1 MVKKSLY
8 LCILLAL
15 GLLWAIPSSAQEA
28 QLTTVSFPK
37 AAAFTSL
44 SDNGL
49 WATAAGVNDDDQ
61 SKYAYPYLINVETG
75 ALTELWVDADLMMS
89 LEATDVTNDGKIIV
103 GTYDSKP
110 AYYDMNQGK
119 WITLQSENPGKATSV
134 TPDGK
139 YISGWSDSGSFSGD
153 AYVET
158 PLLWEK
164 QSDGTYRAI
173 DVYAELPNFPK
184 KTKLGTNTQQVRI
197 DNISP
202 DGNILSG
209 IINFVTPAT
218 VCYYVYNKTTQE
230 CKYVDN
236 ALGDVPA
243 ETFVDESTMSNNG
256 KYLTG
261 IVQVAGGSYISSY
274 LYNTS
279 DNSCILYNTES
290 EEQDRAGSAVSN
302 TGVVFG
308 CSPAV
313 NPVRS
318 AYVRVGNLWYGIDEI
333 LSGRYDMNFYER
345 TGYDFTG
352 TIQEVS
358 DDEKTM
364 IGMSETKTKGYII
377 RLPETISEAASSV
390 NPLKYYV
397 ASPVAGSKFAKFSQ
411 MKLAFSKT
419 VGVTSGVVAQ
429 FVDGS
434 GKKLRDYKITAQ
446 SGDKIFT
453 IGGFPQALNAGEEYT
468 MKIPAGAFY
477 LMGDNSI
484 KSEEI
489 TVKYIGRAEAPAAVQ
504 QVSPADQANVS
515 EISSEHPVQI
525 LFDLSIAISEG
536 NKDEGTKPEAKLYKE
551 GQTSPICDLNFV
563 QGSESTVLLYPS
575 LKRYLEKGEKYKV
588 VVSAG
593 SVTDIMGF
601 CPNNEITIN
610 YTGAY
615 EPEISSDGSLFSDD
629 FNDPSNSMVK
639 YLLYEGDHNKPS
651 SAMQDLGFDADNSPW
666 LFVIRESESSS
677 DYCAASTSIYNPT
690 GKSDDWMS
698 IPRLSIKNADYY
710 LSFDVQSYYKSK
722 ADRLKVLVLE
732 DDAVYSNFTKE
743 LYDKF
748 KANGKVLYDE
758 QLTPGESEE
767 DLTGDWTHVE
777 KSLAEYAGKNI
788 YIAFVNENENQSMI
802 FLDNLKVYYKGDF
815 NFATNVESTQVNKES
830 TDVGVI
836 VKVTSDKTYNTINA
850 TLTSE
855 DGSFKST
862 YTDTPSKP
870 ITSAENYSFTFPD
883 KLPLT
888 VGKQNKYTVSISL
901 DGTVYSQTN
910 TISNLAFETTKHV
923 VIEESTGQRCP
934 NCPQGILSFEYMEGI
949 YGEQIIPIAI
959 HANVVGNDVFAYD
972 AYNNYFG
979 IGAQPTGV
987 VNRID
992 TLYAPM
998 YRDGNMVYHLETEQG
1013 NETFADIAKRELSSY
1028 AIADVNIDK
1037 AVYDTSSKNVQISG
1051 TVNYAL
1057 DMNSL
1062 NHNIAFVVL
1071 EDNLVGRQEN
1081 NLYASDEPIFGEF
1094 GKGGKYGT
1102 ATPEITFVDVARKV
1116 PNDNFAGESG
1126 FIPVSVTAGQ
1136 PVAFNKVFSLPE
1148 NVKNWDNT
1156 KVVVML
1162 LDANTERVLNAARL
1176 KMSAGTAGINDAT
1189 VSENGITIS
1198 GENGSISVNGGS
1210 DLNVTVYDV
1219 SGSVI
1224 SNVNSTSGA
1233 VKVST
1238 GGKKGLF
1245 IVKAASNGV
1254 SVVKKVI
1261 VK

>member
-75 ALTELWVDADLMMS
+75 ALTELWVAADLMKS
-89 LEATDVTNDGKIIV
+89 LEASDVTNDGKIIV

-119 WITLQSENPGKATSV
+119 WVTLQSENPGKATSV

-139 YISGWSDSGSFSGD
+139 YIGGWSDSGNFSGD
-153 AYVET
+153 PYVET

-202 DGNILSG
+202 DGNIIAG

-261 IVQVAGGSYISSY
+261 IVQVAGGSYLSSY

-279 DNSCILYNTES
+279 DNSCVLYNTES
-290 EEQDRAGSAVSN
+290 DEQDRAGGAVSN
-302 TGVVFG
+302 TGVVFA

-313 NPVRS
+313 YPVRS

-333 LSGRYDMNFYER
+333 LSGRYGINFYER
-345 TGYDFTG
+345 TGYDITG
-352 TIQEVS
+352 DIQGVS

-390 NPLKYYV
+390 NPLSTYAV
-397 ASPVAGSKFAKFSQ
+397 SPVAGSKFAKFSQ
-411 MKLAFSKT
+411 MKLAFSKSAA
-419 VGVTSGVVAQ
+419 VTSGVKAQ
-429 FVDGS
+429 FMDAS
-434 GKKLRDYKITAQ
+434 GKVLREYTITAQ
-446 SGDKIFT
+446 SGNKTFT
-453 IGGFPQALNAGEEYT
+453 IGGIPQALNADEEYT

-477 LMGDNSI
+477 LMADNSI

-489 TVKYIGRAEAPAAVQ
+489 TIKYIGRAEAPAAVL

-525 LFDLSIAISEG
+525 LFDLSIAISE
-536 NKDEGTKPEAKLYKE
+536 DAKAYLYKD
-551 GQTSPICDLNFV
+551 GQTSPICELNFV
-563 QGSESTVLLYPS
+563 QGAESTILLYPS
-575 LKRYLEKGEKYKV
+575 LKRYLEKDEKYKV
-588 VVSAG
+588 VVEAG

-601 CPNNEITIN
+601 CANNEITIN

-629 FNDPSNSMVK
+629 FNDPSNSMVR

-651 SAMQDLGFDADNSPW
+651 SAMQDLGFDVDNSPW

-690 GKSDDWMS
+690 GKSDDWMA
-698 IPRLSIKNADYY
+698 IPRLSIENADYY

-748 KANGKVLYDE
+748 KANGKVIYDE

-767 DLTGDWTHVE
+767 GLSGDWTHVE

-788 YIAFVNENENQSMI
+788 YIAFVNENDNQSMI

-815 NFATNVESTQVNKES
+815 NFAPNVQNTQINKES
-830 TDVGVI
+830 TTVGAV
-836 VKVTSDKTYNTINA
+836 VKVTSDKTYNSISA

-883 KLPLT
+883 KMPLK
-888 VGKQNKYTVSISL
+888 VGEQNKYTISIDL
-901 DGTVYSQTN
+901 GGTVYSQTN
-910 TISNLAFETTKHV
+910 TISNLAYETTKHV
-923 VIEESTGQRCP
+923 VIEEATGTWCV
-934 NCPQGILSFEYMEGI
+934 NCPRGILAMEYLESI
-949 YGEQIIPIAI
+949 YGDLIIPITI
-959 HANVVGNDVFAYD
+959 HSSSESGSDPF
-972 AYNNYFG
+972 NYSKYTSALGLNAFPSG
-979 IGAQPTGV
+979 L

-992 TLYAPM
+992 TVYSPTSIDANQLYHFDSE
-998 YRDGNMVYHLETEQG
+998 DGNQ
-1013 NETFADIAKRELSSY
+1013 TFYDIAKREFNSY
-1028 AIADVNIDK
+1028 AIADVAIDK
-1037 AVYDTSSKNVQISG
+1037 AIYDVNNKTVQISG
-1051 TVNYAL
+1051 NVNYAL
-1057 DMNSL
+1057 NMNSL

-1071 EDNLVGRQEN
+1071 EDGLVDYQANGHYGSTDP
-1081 NLYASDEPIFGEF
+1081 LLGKF
-1094 GKGGKYGT
+1094 GKGGEYGT
-1102 ATPEITFVDVARKV
+1102 ATPKITFVDVARKV

-1148 NVKNWDNT
+1148 NVSNWDNA

-1162 LDANTERVLNAARL
+1162 IDANTERVLNAARL

-1224 SNVNSTSGA
+1224 SNANSTSGA

-1238 GGKKGLF
+1238 GGKNGLF
-1245 IVKAASNGV
+1245 IVKATSDGV

>member
-75 ALTELWVDADLMMS
+75 ALTELWVEADLIKS

-139 YISGWSDSGSFSGD
+139 YISGWSYSDSFSGD

-164 QSDGTYRAI
+164 QSDGTYRAV

-197 DNISP
+197 DNVSP

-209 IINFVTPAT
+209 IINFVTPIT

-261 IVQVAGGSYISSY
+261 LVQVAGGSYLSSY
-274 LYNTS
+274 LYNTG
-279 DNSCILYNTES
+279 DNSCTLFNTES
-290 EEQDRAGSAVSN
+290 EEQDRAGCAVSN
-302 TGVVFG
+302 TGIVFA

-333 LSGRYDMNFYER
+333 LSGRYDINFYER
-345 TGYDFTG
+345 TGYGYTG
-352 TIQEVS
+352 IIQGVS

-364 IGMSETKTKGYII
+364 IGMSETKTMGYII
-377 RLPETISEAASSV
+377 RLPETISEAASNV
-390 NPLKYYV
+390 NPLSYYAV
-397 ASPVAGSKFAKFSQ
+397 SPVAGSKFAKFSQ
-411 MKLAFSKT
+411 MKLAFSKSAA
-419 VGVTSGVVAQ
+419 VTSGVKAQ
-429 FVDGS
+429 FMDAS
-434 GKKLRDYKITAQ
+434 GKVLRDYTIIAQ
-446 SGDKIFT
+446 SGNKTFT
-453 IGGFPQALNAGEEYT
+453 IGGIPQALNADEEYT

-477 LMGDNSI
+477 LMADNSI

-525 LFDLSIAISEG
+525 LFDLSIAISE
-536 NKDEGTKPEAKLYKE
+536 DAKAYLYRD
-551 GQTSPICDLNFV
+551 GQTSPVCELNFV
-563 QGSESTVLLYPS
+563 QGAESTLMLYPS
-575 LKRYLEKGEKYKV
+575 LKRYLEKDEKYKV
-588 VVSAG
+588 VVEAG

-601 CPNNEITIN
+601 CANNEITIN

-629 FNDPSNSMVK
+629 FNDPSNSMVR
-639 YLLYEGDHNKPS
+639 YLLYEGDHNKPT
-651 SAMQDLGFDADNSPW
+651 SAMEDLGFDADNTPW
-666 LFVIRESESSS
+666 NFVIREDENSS
-677 DYCAASTSIYNPT
+677 DYCAGSTSVYNPA
-690 GKSDDWMS
+690 GKSDDWMA
-698 IPRLSIKNADYY
+698 IPRLSIENGDYY
-710 LSFDVQSYYKSK
+710 LSFDAQSYRTGKT
-722 ADRLKVLVLE
+722 DRLKVMVLE
-732 DDAVYSNFTKE
+732 DDAVYSNFTTE
-743 LYDKF
+743 LYNKF
-748 KANGKVLYDE
+748 KTNGKVIYDE
-758 QLTPGESEE
+758 QLNPGSSEE
-767 DLTGDWTHVE
+767 GLTGDWIHVE
-777 KSLAEYAGKNI
+777 KSLSDYAGKNI

-802 FLDNLKVYYKGDF
+802 FIDNLKVYYKGNF
-815 NFATNVESTQVNKES
+815 NFVPNVQSTQIKQQS
-830 TDVGVI
+830 TTVGTV
-836 VKVTSDKTYNTINA
+836 VQVLGDNSYNTINA
-850 TLTSE
+850 TLTSA
-855 DGSFKST
+855 DGTFKST
-862 YTDTPSKP
+862 YSATPSQP
-870 ITSAENYSFTFPD
+870 ITSAANYSFTFPD
-883 KLPLT
+883 KLPLK
-888 VGKQNKYTVSISL
+888 VGEENKYTISISL
-901 DGTVYSQTN
+901 DGTVYSQN
-910 TISNLAFETTKHV
+910 GTISNLAFETTKHL
-923 VIEESTGQRCP
+923 VIEESTGQQCP
-934 NCPQGILSFEYMEGI
+934 NCPQGILAIENLENL
-949 YGEQIIPIAI
+949 YGDQIVPVAI
-959 HANVVGNDVFAYD
+959 HSSVIGTDQFAYEN
-972 AYNNYFG
+972 YNSYFG
-979 IGAQPTGV
+979 ITAQPMGV
-987 VNRID
+987 INRID

-998 YRDGNMVYHLETEQG
+998 YVSG
-1013 NETFADIAKRELSSY
+1013 NEQYHFDSPEGNNTFYDIAQREFGSY
-1028 AIADVNIDK
+1028 AIADVTIDK
-1037 AVYDTSSKNVQISG
+1037 AIYDKNSKNVQVSG
-1051 TVNYAL
+1051 NVNYAMN
-1057 DMNSL
+1057 MNSL
-1062 NHNIAFVVL
+1062 NHNLAFVVL
-1071 EDNLVGRQEN
+1071 EDGLTGPQKN
-1081 NLYASDEPIFGEF
+1081 NLYAFDQDILGEF
-1094 GKGGKYGT
+1094 GKGGQYGSSIVV
-1102 ATPEITFVDVARKV
+1102 ITFNDVARKV

-1126 FIPVSVTAGQ
+1126 IIPVSVTAGQ
-1136 PVAFNKVFSLPE
+1136 PVAFNKVFSMPE
-1148 NVKNWDNT
+1148 NVTNWDNA
-1156 KVVVML
+1156 KIVVML
-1162 LDANTERVLNAARL
+1162 LDANTERVINATKA
-1176 KMSAGTAGINDAT
+1176 KFAAGTAGINDAT
-1189 VSENGITIS
+1189 VSEDGIAIS
-1198 GENGSISVNGGS
+1198 GENGMITVNGGTQ
-1210 DLNVTVYDV
+1210 LNVTVYDI
-1219 SGSVI
+1219 SGSII
-1224 SNVNSTSGA
+1224 SDVNSASGS

>member
-28 QLTTVSFPK
+28 QLTTVNFPK
-37 AAAFTSL
+37 AATFTSL

-75 ALTELWVDADLMMS
+75 ALTELWVESDLMKS
-89 LEATDVTNDGKIIV
+89 VEATDVTNDGKIIV
-103 GTYDSKP
+103 GSYDSKP
-110 AYYDMNQGK
+110 AYYDMNLGK
-119 WITLQSENPGKATSV
+119 WVTLSSENPGKATNI

-139 YISGWSDSGSFSGD
+139 YIGGWSNNDGFGGGD
-153 AYVET
+153 GYFES

-164 QSDGTYRAI
+164 QTDGTYRAV
-173 DVYAELPNFPK
+173 DVYAEFPNFPK

-197 DNISP
+197 DKVSP
-202 DGNILSG
+202 DGNIISG
-209 IINFVTPAT
+209 IINFTTPIT
-218 VCYYVYNKTTQE
+218 VCYYVYNKTTHE

-243 ETFVDESTMSNNG
+243 ETSVDESTMSNNG

-279 DNSCILYNTES
+279 DNSCVLYNTER

-302 TGVVFG
+302 TGVVFA

-313 NPVRS
+313 NPVRY

-333 LSGRYDMNFYER
+333 LLGRYDINFYER

-352 TIQEVS
+352 FIQGVS
-358 DDEKTM
+358 DDEMTM

-377 RLPETISEAASSV
+377 RLPETISEAASGA
-390 NPLKYYV
+390 NPLGTYV
-397 ASPVAGSKFAKFSQ
+397 VSPVSGSKFAKFSQ
-411 MKLAFSKT
+411 MKSAFSKSAA
-419 VGVTSGVVAQ
+419 VTSGAKAQ
-429 FVDGS
+429 FMDAS
-434 GKKLRDYKITAQ
+434 GKVLRDYGITAQ
-446 SGDKIFT
+446 SGNKTFI
-453 IGGFPQALNAGEEYT
+453 IGAKALALNEGEEYT

-477 LMGDNSI
+477 LMADNSI

-525 LFDLSIAISEG
+525 LFDLSIAISE
-536 NKDEGTKPEAKLYKE
+536 DAKAYLYRD
-551 GQTSPICDLNFV
+551 GQTSPVCELNFV
-563 QGSESTVLLYPS
+563 QGAESTILLYPS

-639 YLLYEGDHNKPS
+639 YLLYEGDNNKPS

-666 LFVIRESESSS
+666 LFVIREDESSS
-677 DYCAASTSIYNPT
+677 DYCAGSTSIYNPT
-690 GKSDDWMS
+690 GKSDDWMA
-698 IPRLSIKNADYY
+698 IPRLSIENADYY

-767 DLTGDWTHVE
+767 GLSGDWTHVE

-788 YIAFVNENENQSMI
+788 YIAFVNENDNQSMI

-815 NFATNVESTQVNKES
+815 NFAPNVQSTQINKES
-830 TDVGVI
+830 TTVGAI
-836 VKVTSDKTYNTINA
+836 VKVTSDKTYNSISA

-870 ITSAENYSFTFPD
+870 ITNAENYSFTFPD

-888 VGKQNKYTVSISL
+888 VGAQNKYTISIDL
-901 DGTVYSQTN
+901 GGTVYSQTN

-923 VIEESTGQRCP
+923 VIEEGTGAWCG
-934 NCPQGILSFEYMEGI
+934 NCPLGILAMENLEKL
-949 YGEQIIPIAI
+949 YGDQVIPIAI
-959 HANVVGNDVFAYD
+959 HSANGQGDIYDYSAYT
-972 AYNNYFG
+972 AYLGVSSF
-979 IGAQPTGV
+979 PTGL

-992 TLYAPM
+992 TVYAPAISS
-998 YRDGNMVYHLETEQG
+998 GNDYYFETSEG
-1013 NETFADIAKRELSSY
+1013 NKTFHDIAKREFENY
-1028 AIADVNIDK
+1028 AVADVCIDK
-1037 AVYDTSSKNVQISG
+1037 AVYDVESKNIQIMG
-1051 TVNYAL
+1051 NVNYAL

-1071 EDNLVGRQEN
+1071 EDNLSGKQN
-1081 NLYASDEPIFGEF
+1081 NYFYMNTNPFFGKFGSGGEF
-1094 GKGGKYGT
+1094 GENAPIIQY
-1102 ATPEITFVDVARKV
+1102 VDVARKV
-1116 PNDNFAGESG
+1116 PNNNFAGESG
-1126 FIPVSVTAGQ
+1126 LIPVSVTADQ

-1148 NVKNWDNT
+1148 NVSNWDNA

-1162 LDANTERVLNAARL
+1162 IDANTERVLNAARL
-1176 KMSAGTAGINDAT
+1176 KFAAGTAGINDAT

-1198 GENGSISVNGGS
+1198 GENGSINVNGGS

-1219 SGSVI
+1219 SGNVI
-1224 SNVNSTSGA
+1224 SNANSTSGA

-1238 GGKKGLF
+1238 GGKNGLF
-1245 IVKAASNGV
+1245 IVKATSDGV

>member
-75 ALTELWVDADLMMS
+75 ALTELWVEADLMMS

-139 YISGWSDSGSFSGD
+139 YISGWSNSESFSVD
-153 AYVET
+153 EYVET

-164 QSDGTYRAI
+164 QSDGTYRAV

-197 DNISP
+197 DNVSP

-209 IINFVTPAT
+209 IINFITPAT

-261 IVQVAGGSYISSY
+261 VVQVAGGSYISSY
-274 LYNTS
+274 LYNTG
-279 DNSCILYNTES
+279 DNSCTLFNTES

-302 TGVVFG
+302 TGIVFA

-333 LSGRYDMNFYER
+333 LSGRYDINFYER
-345 TGYDFTG
+345 TGYGYTG
-352 TIQEVS
+352 TIQDVS

-364 IGMSETKTKGYII
+364 IGMSEIKTMGYII
-377 RLPETISEAASSV
+377 RLPETISEAASNV
-390 NPLKYYV
+390 NPLSYYAV
-397 ASPVAGSKFAKFSQ
+397 SPVAGSKFAKFSQ
-411 MKLAFSKT
+411 MKLAFSKSAA
-419 VGVTSGVVAQ
+419 VTSGVKAQ
-429 FVDGS
+429 FMDAS
-434 GKKLRDYKITAQ
+434 GKVLRDYTITAQ
-446 SGDKIFT
+446 SGNKTFT
-453 IGGFPQALNAGEEYT
+453 IGGIPQALNADEEYT

-477 LMGDNSI
+477 LMADNSI

-525 LFDLSIAISEG
+525 LFDLSIAISE
-536 NKDEGTKPEAKLYKE
+536 DAKAYLYRD
-551 GQTSPICDLNFV
+551 GQTSPVCELNFV
-563 QGSESTVLLYPS
+563 QGAESTLMLYPS
-575 LKRYLEKGEKYKV
+575 LKRYLEKDEKYKV
-588 VVSAG
+588 VVEAG

-601 CPNNEITIN
+601 CANNEITIN

-629 FNDPSNSMVK
+629 FNDPSNSMVR

-698 IPRLSIKNADYY
+698 IPRLSIENADYY

-862 YTDTPSKP
+862 YIDTPSKP

-1148 NVKNWDNT
+1148 NVTNWDNA

-1162 LDANTERVLNAARL
+1162 IDANTERVLNAARL
-1176 KMSAGTAGINDAT
+1176 KFAAGTAGINDAT

-1238 GGKKGLF
+1238 GGKNGLF
-1245 IVKAASNGV
+1245 IVKATSDGV

>member
-75 ALTELWVDADLMMS
+75 ALTELWVAADLMKS
-89 LEATDVTNDGKIIV
+89 LEASDVTNDGKIIV

-119 WITLQSENPGKATSV
+119 WVTLQSENPGKATSV

-139 YISGWSDSGSFSGD
+139 YIGGWSNSDNFSVD

-202 DGNILSG
+202 DGNIIAG
-209 IINFVTPAT
+209 IINFITPAT
-218 VCYYVYNKTTQE
+218 VCYYAYNKTTQE

-261 IVQVAGGSYISSY
+261 IVQVAGGSYLSSY

-279 DNSCILYNTES
+279 DNSCVLYNTES
-290 EEQDRAGSAVSN
+290 DEQDRAGGAVSN
-302 TGVVFG
+302 TGVVFA

-333 LSGRYDMNFYER
+333 LSGRYGINFYER
-345 TGYDFTG
+345 TGYDITG
-352 TIQEVS
+352 DIQGVS

-364 IGMSETKTKGYII
+364 IGMSETMTKGYII

-390 NPLKYYV
+390 NPLSTYAV
-397 ASPVAGSKFAKFSQ
+397 SPVAGSKFAKFSQ
-411 MKLAFSKT
+411 MKLAFSKSAA
-419 VGVTSGVVAQ
+419 VTSGVKAQ
-429 FVDGS
+429 FMDAS
-434 GKKLRDYKITAQ
+434 GKVLREYNITAQ
-446 SGDKIFT
+446 SGNKTFT
-453 IGGFPQALNAGEEYT
+453 IGGIPQALNADEEYT

-477 LMGDNSI
+477 LMADNSI
-484 KSEEI
+484 KSDEI
-489 TVKYIGRAEAPAAVQ
+489 SIKYIGRAEAPAAVQ

-525 LFDLSIAISEG
+525 LFDLSIAISE
-536 NKDEGTKPEAKLYKE
+536 DAKAYLYRD
-551 GQTSPICDLNFV
+551 GQTSPVCELNFV
-563 QGSESTVLLYPS
+563 QGAESTILLYPS
-575 LKRYLEKGEKYKV
+575 LKRYLEKDEKYKV
-588 VVSAG
+588 VVEAG

-601 CPNNEITIN
+601 CANNEITIN

-615 EPEISSDGSLFSDD
+615 KPEISSDGSLFSDD
-629 FNDPSNSMVK
+629 FNDPSNSMVR

-651 SAMQDLGFDADNSPW
+651 SAMQDLGFDVDNSPW

-690 GKSDDWMS
+690 GKSDDWMA
-698 IPRLSIKNADYY
+698 IPRLSIENADYY

-748 KANGKVLYDE
+748 KANGKVIYDE

-767 DLTGDWTHVE
+767 GLSGDWTHVE

-788 YIAFVNENENQSMI
+788 YIAFVNENDNQSMI

-815 NFATNVESTQVNKES
+815 NFAPNVQNTQINKES
-830 TDVGVI
+830 TTVGAV
-836 VKVTSDKTYNTINA
+836 VKVTSDKTYNSISA

-883 KLPLT
+883 KMPLK
-888 VGKQNKYTVSISL
+888 VGEQNKYTISIDL
-901 DGTVYSQTN
+901 GGTVYSQTN
-910 TISNLAFETTKHV
+910 TISNLAYETTKHV
-923 VIEESTGQRCP
+923 VIEEATGTWCV
-934 NCPQGILSFEYMEGI
+934 NCPRGILAMEYLESI
-949 YGEQIIPIAI
+949 YGDLIIPITI
-959 HANVVGNDVFAYD
+959 HSSSESGSDPF
-972 AYNNYFG
+972 NYSKYTSALGLNAFPSG
-979 IGAQPTGV
+979 L

-992 TLYAPM
+992 TVYSPTSIDANQLYHFDSE
-998 YRDGNMVYHLETEQG
+998 DGNQ
-1013 NETFADIAKRELSSY
+1013 TFYDIAKREFNSY
-1028 AIADVNIDK
+1028 AIADVAIDK
-1037 AVYDTSSKNVQISG
+1037 AIYDVNNKTVQISG
-1051 TVNYAL
+1051 NVNYAL
-1057 DMNSL
+1057 NMNSL

-1071 EDNLVGRQEN
+1071 EDGLVDYQANGHYGSTDP
-1081 NLYASDEPIFGEF
+1081 LLGKF
-1094 GKGGKYGT
+1094 GKGGEYGT
-1102 ATPEITFVDVARKV
+1102 ATPKITFVDVARKV

-1148 NVKNWDNT
+1148 NVTNWDNT

-1224 SNVNSTSGA
+1224 SNANSTSGA

-1238 GGKKGLF
+1238 GGKNGLF
-1245 IVKAASNGV
+1245 IVKATSDGV

>member
-75 ALTELWVDADLMMS
+75 ALTELWVEADLMMS

-139 YISGWSDSGSFSGD
+139 YISGWSDSGNFSGV

-197 DNISP
+197 DNVSP

-218 VCYYVYNKTTQE
+218 GCYYVYNKTTQE

-261 IVQVAGGSYISSY
+261 IVQVAGGSYISCY
-274 LYNTS
+274 LYNTG
-279 DNSCILYNTES
+279 DNSCTLFNTES
-290 EEQDRAGSAVSN
+290 EEQDRDGSAVSN
-302 TGVVFG
+302 TGIVFA

-333 LSGRYDMNFYER
+333 LSGRYDINFYER
-345 TGYDFTG
+345 TGYGYTG
-352 TIQEVS
+352 TIQGVS

-377 RLPETISEAASSV
+377 RLPETISEAASNV
-390 NPLKYYV
+390 NPLSYYAV
-397 ASPVAGSKFAKFSQ
+397 SPVAGSKFAKFSQ
-411 MKLAFSKT
+411 MKLAFSKSAA
-419 VGVTSGVVAQ
+419 VTSGVKAQ
-429 FVDGS
+429 FMDAS
-434 GKKLRDYKITAQ
+434 GKVLREYNITAQ
-446 SGDKIFT
+446 SGNKTFT
-453 IGGFPQALNAGEEYT
+453 IGGIPQALNADEEYT

-477 LMGDNSI
+477 LMADNSI

-489 TVKYIGRAEAPAAVQ
+489 TVKYIGRAEAPAVQ

-525 LFDLSIAISEG
+525 LFDLSIAISE
-536 NKDEGTKPEAKLYKE
+536 DAKAYLYRD
-551 GQTSPICDLNFV
+551 GQTSPVCELNFV
-563 QGSESTVLLYPS
+563 QGAESTLMLYPS
-575 LKRYLEKGEKYKV
+575 LKRYLEKDEKYKV
-588 VVSAG
+588 VVEAG

-601 CPNNEITIN
+601 CANNEITIN

-629 FNDPSNSMVK
+629 FNDPSNSMVR

-698 IPRLSIKNADYY
+698 IPRLSIENADYY

-1148 NVKNWDNT
+1148 NVTNWDNA

-1162 LDANTERVLNAARL
+1162 IDANTERVLNAARL

-1198 GENGSISVNGGS
+1198 GENGSINVNGGS

-1224 SNVNSTSGA
+1224 SNANSTSGA

-1238 GGKKGLF
+1238 GGKNGLF
-1245 IVKAASNGV
+1245 IVKATSDGV

>member
-139 YISGWSDSGSFSGD
+139 YISGWSNSDSFSGD

-164 QSDGTYRAI
+164 QSDGTYRAV

-197 DNISP
+197 DNVSP

-274 LYNTS
+274 LYNTG
-279 DNSCILYNTES
+279 DNSCTLFNTES

-302 TGVVFG
+302 TGIVFA

-313 NPVRS
+313 SPVRS

-333 LSGRYDMNFYER
+333 LSGRYDINFYER
-345 TGYDFTG
+345 TGYGYTG
-352 TIQEVS
+352 TIEGVS

-364 IGMSETKTKGYII
+364 IGMSETKTMGYII

-453 IGGFPQALNAGEEYT
+453 IGGIPQALNAGEEYT

-489 TVKYIGRAEAPAAVQ
+489 TIKYIGRTEAPAAVQ

-525 LFDLSIAISEG
+525 LFDLSIAISE
-536 NKDEGTKPEAKLYKE
+536 KAKAKLYKE
-551 GQTSPICDLNFV
+551 GQTSPVCDLNFV
-563 QGSESTVLLYPS
+563 QGAESTILLYPS
-575 LKRYLEKGEKYKV
+575 LKRYLEKDEKYKV
-588 VVSAG
+588 VVEAG

-629 FNDPSNSMVK
+629 FNDPSNSMVR

-651 SAMQDLGFDADNSPW
+651 SAMQDLGFDKDNSPW
-666 LFVIRESESSS
+666 IFVIRESESSS

-698 IPRLSIKNADYY
+698 IPRLSIENADYY

-830 TDVGVI
+830 TNVGVI

-862 YTDTPSKP
+862 YTNTPSKP

-910 TISNLAFETTKHV
+910 TINNLAFETTKHV
-923 VIEESTGQRCP
+923 VIEESTGQKCP

-959 HANVVGNDVFAYD
+959 HANVVGNDVFAYG

-1102 ATPEITFVDVARKV
+1102 ATPEITFFDVARKV

-1148 NVKNWDNT
+1148 NVTNWDNA

-1162 LDANTERVLNAARL
+1162 IDANTERVLNAARL

-1224 SNVNSTSGA
+1224 SNANSTSGA

-1238 GGKKGLF
+1238 GGKNGLF
-1245 IVKAASNGV
+1245 IVKATSDGV

>member
-75 ALTELWVDADLMMS
+75 ALTELWVEADLMMS

-139 YISGWSDSGSFSGD
+139 YISGWSNSGGFSGYE
-153 AYVET
+153 YVET

-164 QSDGTYRAI
+164 QSDGTYRAV

-197 DNISP
+197 DNVSP

-274 LYNTS
+274 LYNTG
-279 DNSCILYNTES
+279 DNSCTLFNTES

-302 TGVVFG
+302 TGIVFA

-333 LSGRYDMNFYER
+333 LSGRYDINFYER
-345 TGYDFTG
+345 TGYGYTG
-352 TIQEVS
+352 TIQDVS

-364 IGMSETKTKGYII
+364 IGMSETKTMGYII
-377 RLPETISEAASSV
+377 RLPETISEAASNV
-390 NPLKYYV
+390 NPLSYYAV
-397 ASPVAGSKFAKFSQ
+397 SPVAGSKFAKFSQ
-411 MKLAFSKT
+411 MKLAFSKSAA
-419 VGVTSGVVAQ
+419 VTSGVKAQ
-429 FVDGS
+429 FMDAS
-434 GKKLRDYKITAQ
+434 GKVLRDYTINAQ
-446 SGDKIFT
+446 SGNKTFT
-453 IGGFPQALNAGEEYT
+453 IGGIPQALNADEEYT

-477 LMGDNSI
+477 LMADNSI

-525 LFDLSIAISEG
+525 LFDLSIAISE
-536 NKDEGTKPEAKLYKE
+536 DAKAYLYRD
-551 GQTSPICDLNFV
+551 GQTSPVCELNFV
-563 QGSESTVLLYPS
+563 QGAESTLMLYPS
-575 LKRYLEKGEKYKV
+575 LKRYLEKDEKYKV
-588 VVSAG
+588 VVEAG

-601 CPNNEITIN
+601 CANNEITIN

-629 FNDPSNSMVK
+629 FNDPSNSMVR

-698 IPRLSIKNADYY
+698 IPRLSIENADYY

-1148 NVKNWDNT
+1148 NVTNWDNA

-1162 LDANTERVLNAARL
+1162 IDANTERVLNAARL
-1176 KMSAGTAGINDAT
+1176 KFAAGTAGINDAT

-1224 SNVNSTSGA
+1224 SNANSTSGA

-1238 GGKKGLF
+1238 GGKNGLF
-1245 IVKAASNGV
+1245 IVKATSDGV

>member
-75 ALTELWVDADLMMS
+75 ALTELWVEADLMMS

-139 YISGWSDSGSFSGD
+139 YISGWSNSGGFSGYE
-153 AYVET
+153 YVET

-164 QSDGTYRAI
+164 QSDGTYRAV

-197 DNISP
+197 DNVSP

-261 IVQVAGGSYISSY
+261 VVQVAGGSYISSY
-274 LYNTS
+274 LYNTG
-279 DNSCILYNTES
+279 DNSCTLFNTES

-302 TGVVFG
+302 TGIVFA

-333 LSGRYDMNFYER
+333 LSGRYDINFYER
-345 TGYDFTG
+345 TGYGYTG
-352 TIQEVS
+352 TIQDVS

-364 IGMSETKTKGYII
+364 IGMSETKTMGYII
-377 RLPETISEAASSV
+377 RLPETISEAASNV
-390 NPLKYYV
+390 NPLSYYAV
-397 ASPVAGSKFAKFSQ
+397 SPVAGSKFAKFSQ
-411 MKLAFSKT
+411 MKLAFSKSAA
-419 VGVTSGVVAQ
+419 VTSGVKAQ
-429 FVDGS
+429 FMDAS
-434 GKKLRDYKITAQ
+434 GKVLRDYTINAQ
-446 SGDKIFT
+446 SGNKTFT
-453 IGGFPQALNAGEEYT
+453 IGGIPQALNADEEYT

-477 LMGDNSI
+477 LMADNSI

-525 LFDLSIAISEG
+525 LFDLSIAISE
-536 NKDEGTKPEAKLYKE
+536 DAKAYLYRD
-551 GQTSPICDLNFV
+551 GQTSPVCELNFV
-563 QGSESTVLLYPS
+563 QGAESTLMLYPS
-575 LKRYLEKGEKYKV
+575 LKRYLEKDEKYKV
-588 VVSAG
+588 VVEAG

-601 CPNNEITIN
+601 CANNEITIN

-629 FNDPSNSMVK
+629 FNDPSNSMVR

-698 IPRLSIKNADYY
+698 IPRLSIENADYY

-1148 NVKNWDNT
+1148 NVTNWDNA

-1162 LDANTERVLNAARL
+1162 IDANTERVLNAARL
-1176 KMSAGTAGINDAT
+1176 KFAAGTAGINDAT

-1224 SNVNSTSGA
+1224 SNANSTSGA

-1238 GGKKGLF
+1238 GGKNGLF
-1245 IVKAASNGV
+1245 IVKATSDGV

>member
-44 SDNGL
+44 SNNGL

-75 ALTELWVDADLMMS
+75 ALTELWVEADLMMS

-139 YISGWSDSGSFSGD
+139 YISGWSSNSESFSGD
-153 AYVET
+153 EYVET

-164 QSDGTYRAI
+164 QSDGTYRAV

-197 DNISP
+197 DNVSP

-209 IINFVTPAT
+209 MINFVTPAT
-218 VCYYVYNKTTQE
+218 GCYYVYNKTTQE

-274 LYNTS
+274 LYNTG
-279 DNSCILYNTES
+279 DNSCTLFNTES
-290 EEQDRAGSAVSN
+290 EEQDRDGSAVSN
-302 TGVVFG
+302 TGIVFA

-333 LSGRYDMNFYER
+333 LSGRYDINFYER
-345 TGYDFTG
+345 TGYGYTG
-352 TIQEVS
+352 TIQGVS

-364 IGMSETKTKGYII
+364 IGMSETKTMGYII
-377 RLPETISEAASSV
+377 RLPETISEAASNV
-390 NPLKYYV
+390 NPLSYYAV
-397 ASPVAGSKFAKFSQ
+397 SPVAGSKFAKFSQ
-411 MKLAFSKT
+411 MKLAFSKSAA
-419 VGVTSGVVAQ
+419 VTSGVKAQ
-429 FVDGS
+429 FMDAS
-434 GKKLRDYKITAQ
+434 GKVLRDYTITAQ
-446 SGDKIFT
+446 SGNKTFT
-453 IGGFPQALNAGEEYT
+453 IGGIPQALNADEEYT

-477 LMGDNSI
+477 LMADNSI

-525 LFDLSIAISEG
+525 LFDLSIAISE
-536 NKDEGTKPEAKLYKE
+536 DAKAYLYRD
-551 GQTSPICDLNFV
+551 GQTSPVCELNFV
-563 QGSESTVLLYPS
+563 QGAESTLMLYPS
-575 LKRYLEKGEKYKV
+575 LKRYLEKDEKYKV
-588 VVSAG
+588 VVEAG
-593 SVTDIMGF
+593 SVTDIMGL
-601 CPNNEITIN
+601 CANNEITIN

-629 FNDPSNSMVK
+629 FNDPSNSMVR

-698 IPRLSIKNADYY
+698 IPRLSIENADYY

-1148 NVKNWDNT
+1148 NVTNWDNA

-1162 LDANTERVLNAARL
+1162 IDANTERVLNAARL
-1176 KMSAGTAGINDAT
+1176 KFAAGTAGINDAT

-1224 SNVNSTSGA
+1224 SNANSTSGA

-1238 GGKKGLF
+1238 GGKNGLF
-1245 IVKAASNGV
+1245 IVKATSDGV

>member
-75 ALTELWVDADLMMS
+75 ALTELWVAADLMKS
-89 LEATDVTNDGKIIV
+89 LEASDVTNDGKIIV

-119 WITLQSENPGKATSV
+119 WVTLQSENPGKATSV

-139 YISGWSDSGSFSGD
+139 YIGGWSNSGNFSG
-153 AYVET
+153 APYVET

-202 DGNILSG
+202 DGNIIAG

-261 IVQVAGGSYISSY
+261 IVQVAGGSYLSSY

-279 DNSCILYNTES
+279 DNSCVLYNTES
-290 EEQDRAGSAVSN
+290 DEQDRAGGAVSN
-302 TGVVFG
+302 TGVVFA

-333 LSGRYDMNFYER
+333 LSGRYGINFYER
-345 TGYDFTG
+345 TGYDITG
-352 TIQEVS
+352 DIQGVS

-390 NPLKYYV
+390 NPLSTYAV
-397 ASPVAGSKFAKFSQ
+397 SPVAGSKFAKFSQ
-411 MKLAFSKT
+411 MKLAFSKSAA
-419 VGVTSGVVAQ
+419 VTSGVKAQ
-429 FVDGS
+429 FMDAS
-434 GKKLRDYKITAQ
+434 GKVLREYTITAQ
-446 SGDKIFT
+446 SGNKTFT
-453 IGGFPQALNAGEEYT
+453 IGGIPQALNADEEYT

-477 LMGDNSI
+477 LMADNSI

-525 LFDLSIAISEG
+525 LFDLSIAISE
-536 NKDEGTKPEAKLYKE
+536 DAKAYLYKD
-551 GQTSPICDLNFV
+551 GQTSPICELNFV
-563 QGSESTVLLYPS
+563 QGAESTILLYPS
-575 LKRYLEKGEKYKV
+575 LKRYLEKDEKYKV
-588 VVSAG
+588 VVEAG

-601 CPNNEITIN
+601 CANNEITIN

-629 FNDPSNSMVK
+629 FNDPSNSMVR

-651 SAMQDLGFDADNSPW
+651 SAMQNLGFDVDNSPW

-690 GKSDDWMS
+690 GKSDDWMA
-698 IPRLSIKNADYY
+698 IPRLSIENADYY

-748 KANGKVLYDE
+748 KANGKVIYDE

-767 DLTGDWTHVE
+767 GLSGDWTHVE

-788 YIAFVNENENQSMI
+788 YIAFVNENDNQSMI

-815 NFATNVESTQVNKES
+815 NFAPNVQNTQINKES
-830 TDVGVI
+830 TTVGAV
-836 VKVTSDKTYNTINA
+836 VKVTSDKTYNSISA

-883 KLPLT
+883 KMPLK
-888 VGKQNKYTVSISL
+888 VGEQNKYTISIDL
-901 DGTVYSQTN
+901 GGTVYSQTN
-910 TISNLAFETTKHV
+910 TISNLAYETTKHV
-923 VIEESTGQRCP
+923 VIEEATGTWCV
-934 NCPQGILSFEYMEGI
+934 NCPRGILAMEYLESI
-949 YGEQIIPIAI
+949 YGDLIIPITI
-959 HANVVGNDVFAYD
+959 HSSSEFGSDPF
-972 AYNNYFG
+972 NYSKYTSALGLNAFPSG
-979 IGAQPTGV
+979 L

-992 TLYAPM
+992 TVYSPTSIDANQLYHFDSE
-998 YRDGNMVYHLETEQG
+998 DGNQ
-1013 NETFADIAKRELSSY
+1013 TFYDIAKREFNSY
-1028 AIADVNIDK
+1028 AIADVAIDK
-1037 AVYDTSSKNVQISG
+1037 AIYDVNNKTVQISG
-1051 TVNYAL
+1051 NVNYAL
-1057 DMNSL
+1057 NMNSL

-1071 EDNLVGRQEN
+1071 EDGLVDYQANGHYGSTDP
-1081 NLYASDEPIFGEF
+1081 LLGKF
-1094 GKGGKYGT
+1094 GKGGEYGT
-1102 ATPEITFVDVARKV
+1102 ATPKITFVDVARKV

-1148 NVKNWDNT
+1148 NVTNWDNA

-1162 LDANTERVLNAARL
+1162 IDANTERVLNAARL

-1224 SNVNSTSGA
+1224 SNANSTSGA

-1238 GGKKGLF
+1238 GGKNGLF
-1245 IVKAASNGV
+1245 IVKATSDGV

>member
-75 ALTELWVDADLMMS
+75 ALTELWVEADLIKS

-139 YISGWSDSGSFSGD
+139 YISGWSSNFDSFSGD

-184 KTKLGTNTQQVRI
+184 KTKLGINTQQVRI
-197 DNISP
+197 DNVSP

-209 IINFVTPAT
+209 IINFITPAT

-236 ALGDVPA
+236 ALGEVPD

-261 IVQVAGGSYISSY
+261 IVQVAGGSYLSSY

-279 DNSCILYNTES
+279 DNSCTLYNSES
-290 EEQDRAGSAVSN
+290 EERDRDGSAVSN

-313 NPVRS
+313 NPVRY
-318 AYVRVGNLWYGIDEI
+318 AYVRVGKLWYGIDEI
-333 LSGRYDMNFYER
+333 LSGRYDINFYER
-345 TGYDFTG
+345 TGYDYTG
-352 TIQEVS
+352 TIQGVS

-390 NPLKYYV
+390 NPLGTYAV
-397 ASPVAGSKFAKFSQ
+397 SPVAGSKFAKFIQ
-411 MKLAFSKT
+411 MKLAFSKSAA
-419 VGVTSGVVAQ
+419 VTSGVKAQ
-429 FVDGS
+429 FMDAS
-434 GKKLRDYKITAQ
+434 GKVLREYNITAQ
-446 SGDKIFT
+446 SGNKTFT
-453 IGGFPQALNAGEEYT
+453 IGGIPQALNADEEYT

-477 LMGDNSI
+477 LMADNSI
-484 KSEEI
+484 KSDEI
-489 TVKYIGRAEAPAAVQ
+489 TIKYIGRAEAPAAVQ

-525 LFDLSIAISEG
+525 LFDLSIAISE
-536 NKDEGTKPEAKLYKE
+536 DAKAYLYRD
-551 GQTSPICDLNFV
+551 GQTSPVCELNFV
-563 QGSESTVLLYPS
+563 QGAESTLMLYPS
-575 LKRYLEKGEKYKV
+575 LKRYLEKDEKYKV
-588 VVSAG
+588 VVEAG

-698 IPRLSIKNADYY
+698 IPRLSIENADYY

-732 DDAVYSNFTKE
+732 DDAVYSNFTTE
-743 LYDKF
+743 LYEKF

-758 QLTPGESEE
+758 QLSPGESEE
-767 DLTGDWTHVE
+767 NLTGDWTHVE

-815 NFATNVESTQVNKES
+815 NFAPNVESTQVNKES
-830 TDVGVI
+830 TNVGVI

-888 VGKQNKYTVSISL
+888 VGAQNKYTISIDLGGS
-901 DGTVYSQTN
+901 VYSQTN

-923 VIEESTGQRCP
+923 VIEESTGQNCK
-934 NCPQGILSFEYMEGI
+934 NCPLGILAMEYLESL
-949 YGEQIIPIAI
+949 YGEQVIPIAI
-959 HANVVGNDVFAYD
+959 HSQIVGSDAFAYES
-972 AYNNYFG
+972 YNTYFG
-979 IGAQPTGV
+979 ITAQPKGL

-998 YRDGNMVYHLETEQG
+998 YVDGSEQYRFDSPEG
-1013 NETFADIAKRELSSY
+1013 NNTFYDIAQREFENY
-1028 AIADVNIDK
+1028 AIADVSIDK
-1037 AVYDTSSKNVQISG
+1037 AIYDAASKNIQITG
-1051 TVNYAL
+1051 NVNYAL
-1057 DMNSL
+1057 TMTSL
-1062 NHNIAFVVL
+1062 NHNLAFVVL
-1071 EDNLVGRQEN
+1071 EDGLEGPQQNTFYILDQ
-1081 NLYASDEPIFGEF
+1081 PIFGDF
-1094 GKGGKYGT
+1094 GKGGKYGSSM
-1102 ATPEITFVDVARKV
+1102 PMVTFNDVARKV

-1176 KMSAGTAGINDAT
+1176 KMSVGTAGINDAT

-1198 GENGSISVNGGS
+1198 GENGSINVNGGS

-1224 SNVNSTSGA
+1224 SNANSTSGA

-1238 GGKKGLF
+1238 GGKNGLF
-1245 IVKAASNGV
+1245 IVKATSDGV

>member
-49 WATAAGVNDDDQ
+49 WATAAGVNDDDP

-75 ALTELWVDADLMMS
+75 ALTELWVAADLMKS
-89 LEATDVTNDGKIIV
+89 LEASDVTNDGKIIV

-119 WITLQSENPGKATSV
+119 WVTLQSENPGKATSV

-139 YISGWSDSGSFSGD
+139 YIGGWSNSDNSFGD

-202 DGNILSG
+202 DGNIIAG

-236 ALGDVPA
+236 ALGEVPD

-261 IVQVAGGSYISSY
+261 IVQVAGGSYLSSY

-279 DNSCILYNTES
+279 DNSCILYNAES
-290 EEQDRAGSAVSN
+290 EEQDRDGSAVSN
-302 TGVVFG
+302 SGVVFG

-333 LSGRYDMNFYER
+333 LSGRYGINFYER
-345 TGYDFTG
+345 TGYDITG
-352 TIQEVS
+352 FIQGVS

-364 IGMSETKTKGYII
+364 IGMSETKTTGYII

-390 NPLKYYV
+390 NPLSTYAV
-397 ASPVAGSKFAKFSQ
+397 SPVAGSKFAKFSQ
-411 MKLAFSKT
+411 MKLAFSKSAA
-419 VGVTSGVVAQ
+419 VTSGVKAQ
-429 FVDGS
+429 FMDAS
-434 GKKLRDYKITAQ
+434 GKVLREYNITAQ
-446 SGDKIFT
+446 SGNKTFT
-453 IGGFPQALNAGEEYT
+453 IGGIPQALNADEEYT

-477 LMGDNSI
+477 LMADNSI

-525 LFDLSIAISEG
+525 LFDLSIAISE
-536 NKDEGTKPEAKLYKE
+536 DAKAYLYKD
-551 GQTSPICDLNFV
+551 GQTSPICELNFV
-563 QGSESTVLLYPS
+563 QGAESTILLYPS
-575 LKRYLEKGEKYKV
+575 LKRYLEKDEKYKV
-588 VVSAG
+588 VVEAG

-601 CPNNEITIN
+601 CANNEITIN

-629 FNDPSNSMVK
+629 FNDPGNSMVR

-651 SAMQDLGFDADNSPW
+651 SAMQDLGFDVDNSPW

-690 GKSDDWMS
+690 GKSDDWMA
-698 IPRLSIKNADYY
+698 IPRLSIENADYY

-748 KANGKVLYDE
+748 KANGKVIYDE

-767 DLTGDWTHVE
+767 GLSGDWTHVE

-788 YIAFVNENENQSMI
+788 YIAFVNENDNQSMI
-802 FLDNLKVYYKGDF
+802 FLDNLKVYYKADF
-815 NFATNVESTQVNKES
+815 NFAPNVQNTQINKES
-830 TDVGVI
+830 TTVGAV
-836 VKVTSDKTYNTINA
+836 VKVTSDKTYNSISA

-883 KLPLT
+883 KMPLK
-888 VGKQNKYTVSISL
+888 VGEQNKYTISIDL
-901 DGTVYSQTN
+901 GGTVYSQTN
-910 TISNLAFETTKHV
+910 TISNLAYETTKHV
-923 VIEESTGQRCP
+923 VIEEATGTWCV
-934 NCPQGILSFEYMEGI
+934 NCPRGILAMEYLESI
-949 YGEQIIPIAI
+949 YGDLIIPITI
-959 HANVVGNDVFAYD
+959 HSSSESGSDPF
-972 AYNNYFG
+972 NYSKYTSALGLNAFPSG
-979 IGAQPTGV
+979 L

-992 TLYAPM
+992 TVYSPTSIDANQLYHFDSE
-998 YRDGNMVYHLETEQG
+998 DGNQ
-1013 NETFADIAKRELSSY
+1013 TFYDIAKREFNSY
-1028 AIADVNIDK
+1028 AIADVAIDK
-1037 AVYDTSSKNVQISG
+1037 AIYDVNNKTVQISG
-1051 TVNYAL
+1051 NVNYAL
-1057 DMNSL
+1057 NMNSL

-1071 EDNLVGRQEN
+1071 EDGLVDYQANGHYGSTDP
-1081 NLYASDEPIFGEF
+1081 LLGKF
-1094 GKGGKYGT
+1094 GKGGEYGT
-1102 ATPEITFVDVARKV
+1102 ATPKITFVDVARKV

-1148 NVKNWDNT
+1148 NVTNWDNA

-1162 LDANTERVLNAARL
+1162 IDANTERVLNAAKL

-1224 SNVNSTSGA
+1224 SNANSTSGA

-1238 GGKKGLF
+1238 GGKNGLF
-1245 IVKAASNGV
+1245 IVKATSDGV

>member
-75 ALTELWVDADLMMS
+75 ALTELWVESDLMKS
-89 LEATDVTNDGKIIV
+89 VEATDVTNDGKIIV
-103 GTYDSKP
+103 GSYDSKP
-110 AYYDMNQGK
+110 AYYDMNLGK
-119 WITLQSENPGKATSV
+119 WVTLSSENPGKATNI

-139 YISGWSDSGSFSGD
+139 YIGGWSNNDGFGGEDGYFES
-153 AYVET
+153 

-164 QSDGTYRAI
+164 QTDGTYRAV
-173 DVYAELPNFPK
+173 DVYAEFPNFPK

-197 DNISP
+197 DNVSP
-202 DGNILSG
+202 DGNIISG
-209 IINFVTPAT
+209 IINFTTPTT
-218 VCYYVYNKTTQE
+218 VCYYVYNKTTHE
-230 CKYVDN
+230 CNYVDN

-243 ETFVDESTMSNNG
+243 ETSVDESTMSNNG

-279 DNSCILYNTES
+279 DNSCVLYNTKS

-333 LSGRYDMNFYER
+333 LSGRYNINFYER
-345 TGYDFTG
+345 TGYDITG
-352 TIQEVS
+352 VIQEIS

-453 IGGFPQALNAGEEYT
+453 IGGIPQALNAGEEYT

-489 TVKYIGRAEAPAAVQ
+489 TIKYIGRTEAPAAVQ

-525 LFDLSIAISEG
+525 LFDLSIAISE
-536 NKDEGTKPEAKLYKE
+536 KAKAKLYKE
-551 GQTSPICDLNFV
+551 GQTSPVCELNFV
-563 QGSESTVLLYPS
+563 QGAESTLMLYPS
-575 LKRYLEKGEKYKV
+575 LKRYLEKDEKYKV
-588 VVSAG
+588 VVEAG

-601 CPNNEITIN
+601 CANNEITIN

-629 FNDPSNSMVK
+629 FNDPSNSMVR

-698 IPRLSIKNADYY
+698 IPRLSIENADYY

-959 HANVVGNDVFAYD
+959 HANVFGNDVFAYG

-1148 NVKNWDNT
+1148 NVTNWDNA

-1162 LDANTERVLNAARL
+1162 IDANTERVLNAARL

-1224 SNVNSTSGA
+1224 SNANSTSGA

-1238 GGKKGLF
+1238 GGKNGLF
-1245 IVKAASNGV
+1245 IVKATSDGV

>member
-61 SKYAYPYLINVETG
+61 TKYAYPYLINVETG
-75 ALTELWVDADLMMS
+75 ALTELWVEADLMMS

-139 YISGWSDSGSFSGD
+139 YISGWSNSESFSVD
-153 AYVET
+153 EYVET

-164 QSDGTYRAI
+164 QSDGTYRAV

-197 DNISP
+197 DNVSP

-209 IINFVTPAT
+209 IINFITPAT
-218 VCYYVYNKTTQE
+218 VCCYVYNKTTQE

-274 LYNTS
+274 LYNTG
-279 DNSCILYNTES
+279 DNSCTLFNTES

-302 TGVVFG
+302 TGIVFA

-333 LSGRYDMNFYER
+333 LSGRYDINFYER
-345 TGYDFTG
+345 TGYGYTG
-352 TIQEVS
+352 TIQDVS

-364 IGMSETKTKGYII
+364 IGMSETKTMGYII
-377 RLPETISEAASSV
+377 RLPETISEAASNV
-390 NPLKYYV
+390 NPLSYYAV
-397 ASPVAGSKFAKFSQ
+397 SPVAGSKFAKFSQ
-411 MKLAFSKT
+411 MKLAFSKSAA
-419 VGVTSGVVAQ
+419 VTSGVKAQ
-429 FVDGS
+429 FMDAS
-434 GKKLRDYKITAQ
+434 GKVLRDYTITAQ
-446 SGDKIFT
+446 SGNKTFT
-453 IGGFPQALNAGEEYT
+453 IGGIPQALNADEEYT

-477 LMGDNSI
+477 LMADNSI

-525 LFDLSIAISEG
+525 LFDLSIAISE
-536 NKDEGTKPEAKLYKE
+536 DAKAYLYRD
-551 GQTSPICDLNFV
+551 GQTSPVCELNFV
-563 QGSESTVLLYPS
+563 QGAESTLMLYPS
-575 LKRYLEKGEKYKV
+575 LKRYLEKDEKYKV
-588 VVSAG
+588 VVEAG

-601 CPNNEITIN
+601 CANNEITIN

-629 FNDPSNSMVK
+629 FNDPSNSMVR

-698 IPRLSIKNADYY
+698 IPRLSIENADCY

-934 NCPQGILSFEYMEGI
+934 ICPQGILSFEYMEGI

-959 HANVVGNDVFAYD
+959 HANVVDNDVFAYD

-1071 EDNLVGRQEN
+1071 EDNLVGRQKN
-1081 NLYASDEPIFGEF
+1081 KLYASDEPIFGEF

-1148 NVKNWDNT
+1148 NVTNWDNA

-1162 LDANTERVLNAARL
+1162 IDANTERVLNAARL
-1176 KMSAGTAGINDAT
+1176 KFAAGTAGINDAT

-1238 GGKKGLF
+1238 GGKNGLF
-1245 IVKAASNGV
+1245 IVKATSDGV

>member
-15 GLLWAIPSSAQEA
+15 GLLWTIPSSAQEA
-28 QLTTVSFPK
+28 QLTTVNFPK

-75 ALTELWVDADLMMS
+75 ALTELWVEADLMKS
-89 LEATDVTNDGKIIV
+89 VEATDVTNDGKIIV
-103 GTYDSKP
+103 GSYDSYP
-110 AYYDMNQGK
+110 AYYDLNQGK
-119 WITLQSENPGKATSV
+119 WVALQSTNPGKATTV

-139 YISGWSDSGSFSGD
+139 YIGGWSNSDSFAGD
-153 AYVET
+153 GYIET

-173 DVYAELPNFPK
+173 DVYAELPNFPT
-184 KTKLGTNTQQVRI
+184 KTKIGANTQQVRI
-197 DNISP
+197 DNVSA
-202 DGNILSG
+202 DGNIIAG
-209 IINFVTPAT
+209 IINFITPAT

-274 LYNTS
+274 LYNTG
-279 DNSCILYNTES
+279 DNSCSLYNAES
-290 EEQDRAGSAVSN
+290 DEQDRAGSVVSN

-313 NPVRS
+313 NPVRY
-318 AYVRVGNLWYGIDEI
+318 AYVRVGSLWYGIDEI
-333 LSGRYDMNFYER
+333 LSGRYGINFYER
-345 TGYDFTG
+345 TGYEITG
-352 TIQEVS
+352 DIQGIS

-364 IGMSETKTKGYII
+364 VGMSETKTKGYII
-377 RLPETISEAASSV
+377 RLPETISEAASSI
-390 NPLKYYV
+390 NPLSTYAV
-397 ASPVAGSKFAKFSQ
+397 SPVYGSKFAKFSQ
-411 MKLAFSKT
+411 MKLAFSKSAA
-419 VGVTSGVVAQ
+419 VTSGVKAQ
-429 FVDGS
+429 FMDAS
-434 GKKLRDYKITAQ
+434 GKVLREYSITAQ
-446 SGDKIFT
+446 TGNKTFT
-453 IGGFPQALNAGEEYT
+453 IGGIPQALNADEEYT

-477 LMGDNSI
+477 LMADNSI

-489 TVKYIGRAEAPAAVQ
+489 TIKYIGRAETPAAVQ

-515 EISSEHPVQI
+515 EISSDHPVQI
-525 LFDLSIAISEG
+525 LFDLSVAIS
-536 NKDEGTKPEAKLYKE
+536 DDAKAYLYKD
-551 GQTSPICDLNFV
+551 GQTSPVCELNFV
-563 QGSESTVLLYPS
+563 QGAESTILLYPS
-575 LKRYLEKGEKYKV
+575 LKRYLEKDEKYKV
-588 VVSAG
+588 VVEAG

-629 FNDPSNSMVK
+629 FNDPSNSMVR
-639 YLLYEGDHNKPS
+639 YLLYEGDHNNPS

-666 LFVIRESESSS
+666 IFVIRESESSS
-677 DYCAASTSIYNPT
+677 DYCAASTSIYSPT
-690 GKSDDWMS
+690 GKSDDWMA
-698 IPRLSIKNADYY
+698 IPRLSIENADYY

-722 ADRLKVLVLE
+722 ADRLKVMVLE
-732 DDAVYSNFTKE
+732 DDAVYSNFTTE
-743 LYDKF
+743 LYEKF
-748 KANGKVLYDE
+748 KANGKVIYDE
-758 QLTPGESEE
+758 QLSPGESEE

-815 NFATNVESTQVNKES
+815 NFVPNVESTQVNKES
-830 TDVGVI
+830 TNVGVI
-836 VKVTSDKTYNTINA
+836 VKVISDKTYNTINA

-862 YTDTPSKP
+862 YTDTPSTP
-870 ITSAENYSFTFPD
+870 ITSAANYSFTFPD

-888 VGKQNKYTVSISL
+888 VGAQNKYTISIDL
-901 DGTVYSQTN
+901 GGTVYSQTN

-923 VIEESTGQRCP
+923 VLEESTGQQCP
-934 NCPQGILSFEYMEGI
+934 NCPQGILAIENLENI

-959 HANVVGNDVFAYD
+959 HSSIIGTDQFAYEN
-972 AYNNYFG
+972 YNTYFG
-979 IGAQPTGV
+979 ITAQPMGL

-998 YRDGNMVYHLETEQG
+998 YVDGDGLYHFDSPEG
-1013 NETFADIAKRELSSY
+1013 NNTFYDVAQREFGDY
-1028 AIADVNIDK
+1028 AIADVSIDK
-1037 AVYDTSSKNVQISG
+1037 AIYDATNKNVQISG
-1051 TVNYAL
+1051 NVNYAL
-1057 DMNSL
+1057 NMNSL

-1071 EDNLVGRQEN
+1071 EDGLTGPQKN
-1081 NLYASDEPIFGEF
+1081 NLYVSDQAIFGEF
-1094 GKGGKYGT
+1094 GANGQYNSSMVV
-1102 ATPEITFVDVARKV
+1102 ITFNDVARKV
-1116 PNDNFAGESG
+1116 PNDNFSGESG
-1126 FIPVSVTAGQ
+1126 FIPVSVAAGQ
-1136 PVAFNKVFSLPE
+1136 PVAFNKVFSMPE
-1148 NVKNWDNT
+1148 NVTNWDNA

-1162 LDANTERVLNAARL
+1162 LDANTERVLNAARM
-1176 KMSAGTAGINDAT
+1176 KFTAGTAGINDAT

-1198 GENGSISVNGGS
+1198 GENGAISVNGGS

-1224 SNVNSTSGA
+1224 SNANSTSGA

-1238 GGKKGLF
+1238 GGKNGLF
-1245 IVKAASNGV
+1245 IVKATSDGV
-1254 SVVKKVI
+1254 SVVKKVV

>member
-15 GLLWAIPSSAQEA
+15 GLLWTIPSSAQEA
-28 QLTTVSFPK
+28 QLTTVNFPK

-75 ALTELWVDADLMMS
+75 ALTELWVEADLMKS
-89 LEATDVTNDGKIIV
+89 VEATDVTNDGKIIV
-103 GTYDSKP
+103 GSYDSYP
-110 AYYDMNQGK
+110 AYYDLNQGK
-119 WITLQSENPGKATSV
+119 WVALQSTNPGKATTV

-139 YISGWSDSGSFSGD
+139 YIGGWSNSDSFAGD
-153 AYVET
+153 GYIET

-173 DVYAELPNFPK
+173 DVYAELPNFPT
-184 KTKLGTNTQQVRI
+184 KTKIGANTQQVRI
-197 DNISP
+197 DNVSA
-202 DGNILSG
+202 DGNIIAG
-209 IINFVTPAT
+209 IINFITPAT

-274 LYNTS
+274 LYNTG
-279 DNSCILYNTES
+279 DNSCSLYNAES
-290 EEQDRAGSAVSN
+290 DEQDRAGSAVSN

-313 NPVRS
+313 NPVRY
-318 AYVRVGNLWYGIDEI
+318 AYVRVGSLWYGIDEI
-333 LSGRYDMNFYER
+333 LSGRYGINFYER
-345 TGYDFTG
+345 TGYEITG
-352 TIQEVS
+352 DIQGIS

-364 IGMSETKTKGYII
+364 VGMSETKTKGYII
-377 RLPETISEAASSV
+377 RLPETISEAASSI
-390 NPLKYYV
+390 NPLSTYAV
-397 ASPVAGSKFAKFSQ
+397 SPVYGSKFAKFSQ
-411 MKLAFSKT
+411 MKLAFSKSAA
-419 VGVTSGVVAQ
+419 VTSGVKAQ
-429 FVDGS
+429 FMDAS
-434 GKKLRDYKITAQ
+434 GKVLREYSITAQ
-446 SGDKIFT
+446 TGNKTFT
-453 IGGFPQALNAGEEYT
+453 IGGIPQALNADEEYT

-477 LMGDNSI
+477 LMADNSI

-489 TVKYIGRAEAPAAVQ
+489 TIKYIGRAETPAAVQ

-515 EISSEHPVQI
+515 EISSDHPVQI
-525 LFDLSIAISEG
+525 LFDLSVAIS
-536 NKDEGTKPEAKLYKE
+536 DDAKAYLYKD
-551 GQTSPICDLNFV
+551 GQTSPVCELNFV
-563 QGSESTVLLYPS
+563 QGAESTILLYPS
-575 LKRYLEKGEKYKV
+575 LKRYLEKDEKYKV
-588 VVSAG
+588 VVEAG

-629 FNDPSNSMVK
+629 FNDPSNSMVR
-639 YLLYEGDHNKPS
+639 YLLYEGDHNNPS

-666 LFVIRESESSS
+666 IFVIRESESSS
-677 DYCAASTSIYNPT
+677 DYCAASTSIYSPT
-690 GKSDDWMS
+690 GKSDDWMA
-698 IPRLSIKNADYY
+698 IPRLSIENADYY

-722 ADRLKVLVLE
+722 ADRLKVMVLE
-732 DDAVYSNFTKE
+732 DDAVYSNFTTE
-743 LYDKF
+743 LYEKF
-748 KANGKVLYDE
+748 KANGKVIYDE
-758 QLTPGESEE
+758 QLSPGESEE

-815 NFATNVESTQVNKES
+815 NFVPNVESTQVNKES
-830 TDVGVI
+830 TNVGVI
-836 VKVTSDKTYNTINA
+836 VKVISDKTYNTINA

-862 YTDTPSKP
+862 YTDTPSTP
-870 ITSAENYSFTFPD
+870 ITSAANYSFTFPD

-888 VGKQNKYTVSISL
+888 VGAQNKYTISIDL
-901 DGTVYSQTN
+901 GGTVYSQTN

-923 VIEESTGQRCP
+923 VLEESTGQQCP
-934 NCPQGILSFEYMEGI
+934 NCPQGILAIENLENI

-959 HANVVGNDVFAYD
+959 HSSIIGTDQFAYEN
-972 AYNNYFG
+972 YNTYFG
-979 IGAQPTGV
+979 ITAQPMGL

-998 YRDGNMVYHLETEQG
+998 YVDGDGLYHFDSPEG
-1013 NETFADIAKRELSSY
+1013 NNTFYDVAQREFGDY
-1028 AIADVNIDK
+1028 AIADVSIDK
-1037 AVYDTSSKNVQISG
+1037 AIYDATNKNVQISG
-1051 TVNYAL
+1051 NVNYAL
-1057 DMNSL
+1057 NMNSL

-1071 EDNLVGRQEN
+1071 EDGLTGPQKN
-1081 NLYASDEPIFGEF
+1081 NLYVSDQAIFGEF
-1094 GKGGKYGT
+1094 GANGQYNSSMVV
-1102 ATPEITFVDVARKV
+1102 ITFNDVARKV
-1116 PNDNFAGESG
+1116 PNDNFSGESG
-1126 FIPVSVTAGQ
+1126 FIPVSVAAGQ
-1136 PVAFNKVFSLPE
+1136 PIAFNKVFSMPE
-1148 NVKNWDNT
+1148 NVTNWDNA

-1162 LDANTERVLNAARL
+1162 LDANTERILNAARM
-1176 KMSAGTAGINDAT
+1176 KFTVGTAGINDAT

-1198 GENGSISVNGGS
+1198 GENGAISVNGGS

-1224 SNVNSTSGA
+1224 SNANSTSGA
-1233 VKVST
+1233 VKVNT
-1238 GGKKGLF
+1238 GGKNGLF
-1245 IVKAASNGV
+1245 IVKATSDGV
-1254 SVVKKVI
+1254 SVVKKVV

>member
-37 AAAFTSL
+37 AATFTSL

-75 ALTELWVDADLMMS
+75 ALTELWVEADLMMS

-139 YISGWSDSGSFSGD
+139 YISGWSDSWSFSGD
-153 AYVET
+153 GYVET

-164 QSDGTYRAI
+164 QSDGTYRAV

-197 DNISP
+197 DNVSP

-261 IVQVAGGSYISSY
+261 IVQVAGGSYLSSY
-274 LYNTS
+274 LYNTG
-279 DNSCILYNTES
+279 DNSCTLFNTES
-290 EEQDRAGSAVSN
+290 EERDRDGSAVSN
-302 TGVVFG
+302 TGIVFA

-333 LSGRYDMNFYER
+333 LSGRYDINFYER
-345 TGYDFTG
+345 TGYGYTG
-352 TIQEVS
+352 TIQGVS

-364 IGMSETKTKGYII
+364 IGMSETKTMGYII
-377 RLPETISEAASSV
+377 RLPETISEAASNV
-390 NPLKYYV
+390 NPLSYYAV
-397 ASPVAGSKFAKFSQ
+397 SPVAGSKFAKFSQ
-411 MKLAFSKT
+411 MKLAFSKSAA
-419 VGVTSGVVAQ
+419 VTSGVKAQ
-429 FVDGS
+429 FMDAS
-434 GKKLRDYKITAQ
+434 GKVLRDYTITAQ
-446 SGDKIFT
+446 SGNKTFT
-453 IGGFPQALNAGEEYT
+453 IGGIPQALNADEEYT

-477 LMGDNSI
+477 LMADNSI

-525 LFDLSIAISEG
+525 LFDLSIAISE
-536 NKDEGTKPEAKLYKE
+536 DAKAYLYRD
-551 GQTSPICDLNFV
+551 GQTSPVCELNFV
-563 QGSESTVLLYPS
+563 QGAESTLMLYPS
-575 LKRYLEKGEKYKV
+575 LKRYLEKDEKYKV
-588 VVSAG
+588 VVEAG
-593 SVTDIMGF
+593 SVTDIMGL
-601 CPNNEITIN
+601 CANNEITIN

-629 FNDPSNSMVK
+629 FNDPSNSMVR

-698 IPRLSIKNADYY
+698 IPRLSIENADYY

-1148 NVKNWDNT
+1148 NVTNWDNA

-1162 LDANTERVLNAARL
+1162 IDANTERVLNAARL
-1176 KMSAGTAGINDAT
+1176 KFAAGTAGINDAT

-1224 SNVNSTSGA
+1224 SNANSTSGA

-1238 GGKKGLF
+1238 GGKNGLF
-1245 IVKAASNGV
+1245 IVKATSDGV

>member
-15 GLLWAIPSSAQEA
+15 GLLWTIPSSAQEA
-28 QLTTVSFPK
+28 QLTTVNFPK

-75 ALTELWVDADLMMS
+75 ALTELWVEADLMKS
-89 LEATDVTNDGKIIV
+89 VEATDVTNDGKIIV
-103 GTYDSKP
+103 GSYDSYP
-110 AYYDMNQGK
+110 AYYDLNQGK
-119 WITLQSENPGKATSV
+119 WVALQSTNPGKATTV

-139 YISGWSDSGSFSGD
+139 YIGGWSNSGSFAGD
-153 AYVET
+153 GYIET

-173 DVYAELPNFPK
+173 DVYAELPNFPT
-184 KTKLGTNTQQVRI
+184 KTKIGANTQQVRI
-197 DNISP
+197 DNVSA
-202 DGNILSG
+202 DGNIIAG
-209 IINFVTPAT
+209 IINFITPAT

-274 LYNTS
+274 LYNTG
-279 DNSCILYNTES
+279 DNSCSLYNAES
-290 EEQDRAGSAVSN
+290 DEQDRAGSAVSN

-313 NPVRS
+313 NPVRY
-318 AYVRVGNLWYGIDEI
+318 AYVRVGSLWYGIDEI
-333 LSGRYDMNFYER
+333 LSGRYGINFYER
-345 TGYDFTG
+345 TGYEITG
-352 TIQEVS
+352 VIQGIS

-364 IGMSETKTKGYII
+364 VGMSETKTKGYII
-377 RLPETISEAASSV
+377 RLPETISEAASSI
-390 NPLKYYV
+390 NPLSTYAV
-397 ASPVAGSKFAKFSQ
+397 SPVYGSKFAKFSQ
-411 MKLAFSKT
+411 MKLAFSKSAA
-419 VGVTSGVVAQ
+419 VTSGVKAQ
-429 FVDGS
+429 FMDAS
-434 GKKLRDYKITAQ
+434 GKVLREYSITAQ
-446 SGDKIFT
+446 TGNKTFT
-453 IGGFPQALNAGEEYT
+453 IGGIPQALNADEEYT

-477 LMGDNSI
+477 LMADNSI

-489 TVKYIGRAEAPAAVQ
+489 TIKYIGRAETPAAVQ

-515 EISSEHPVQI
+515 EISSDHPVQI
-525 LFDLSIAISEG
+525 LFDLSVAIS
-536 NKDEGTKPEAKLYKE
+536 DDAKAYLYKD
-551 GQTSPICDLNFV
+551 GQTSPVCELNFV
-563 QGSESTVLLYPS
+563 QGAESTILLYPS
-575 LKRYLEKGEKYKV
+575 LKRYLEKDEKYKV
-588 VVSAG
+588 VVEAG

-629 FNDPSNSMVK
+629 FNDPSNSMVR
-639 YLLYEGDHNKPS
+639 YLLYEGDHNNPS

-666 LFVIRESESSS
+666 IFVIRESESSS
-677 DYCAASTSIYNPT
+677 DYCAASTSIYSPT
-690 GKSDDWMS
+690 GKSDDWMA
-698 IPRLSIKNADYY
+698 IPRLSIENADYY

-722 ADRLKVLVLE
+722 ADRLKVMVLE
-732 DDAVYSNFTKE
+732 DDAVYSNFTTE
-743 LYDKF
+743 LYEKF
-748 KANGKVLYDE
+748 KANGKVIYDE
-758 QLTPGESEE
+758 QLSPGESEE

-815 NFATNVESTQVNKES
+815 NFVPNVESTQVNKES
-830 TDVGVI
+830 TNVGVI
-836 VKVTSDKTYNTINA
+836 VKVISDKTYNTINA

-862 YTDTPSKP
+862 YTDTPSTP
-870 ITSAENYSFTFPD
+870 ITSAANYSFTFPD

-888 VGKQNKYTVSISL
+888 VGAQNKYTISIDL
-901 DGTVYSQTN
+901 GGTVYSQTN

-923 VIEESTGQRCP
+923 VLEESTGQQCP
-934 NCPQGILSFEYMEGI
+934 NCPQGILAIENLENI

-959 HANVVGNDVFAYD
+959 HSSIIGTDQFAYEN
-972 AYNNYFG
+972 YNTYFG
-979 IGAQPTGV
+979 ITAQPMGL

-998 YRDGNMVYHLETEQG
+998 YVDGDGLYHFDSPEG
-1013 NETFADIAKRELSSY
+1013 NNTFYDVAQREFGDY
-1028 AIADVNIDK
+1028 AIADVSIDK
-1037 AVYDTSSKNVQISG
+1037 AIYDATNKNVQISG
-1051 TVNYAL
+1051 NVNYAL
-1057 DMNSL
+1057 NMNSL

-1071 EDNLVGRQEN
+1071 EDGLTGPQKN
-1081 NLYASDEPIFGEF
+1081 NLYVSDQAIFGEF
-1094 GKGGKYGT
+1094 GANGQYNSSMVV
-1102 ATPEITFVDVARKV
+1102 ITFNDVARKV
-1116 PNDNFAGESG
+1116 PNDNFSGESG
-1126 FIPVSVTAGQ
+1126 FIPVSVAAGQ
-1136 PVAFNKVFSLPE
+1136 PVAFNKVFSMPE
-1148 NVKNWDNT
+1148 NVTNWDNA

-1162 LDANTERVLNAARL
+1162 LDANTERVLNAARM
-1176 KMSAGTAGINDAT
+1176 KFTAGTAGINDAT

-1198 GENGSISVNGGS
+1198 GENGAISVNGGS

-1224 SNVNSTSGA
+1224 SNANSTSGA

-1238 GGKKGLF
+1238 GGKNGLF
-1245 IVKAASNGV
+1245 IVKATSDGV
-1254 SVVKKVI
+1254 SVVKKVV

>member
-44 SDNGL
+44 SNNGL
-49 WATAAGVNDDDQ
+49 WATAAGVNDDDP

-75 ALTELWVDADLMMS
+75 ALTELWVEADLMMS

-139 YISGWSDSGSFSGD
+139 YISGWSNSESFSVD
-153 AYVET
+153 EYVET

-164 QSDGTYRAI
+164 QSDGTYRAV

-197 DNISP
+197 DNVSP

-209 IINFVTPAT
+209 IINFITPAT

-261 IVQVAGGSYISSY
+261 VVQVDGGSYISSY
-274 LYNTS
+274 LYNTG
-279 DNSCILYNTES
+279 DNSCTLFNTES

-302 TGVVFG
+302 TGIVFA

-333 LSGRYDMNFYER
+333 LSGRYDINFYER
-345 TGYDFTG
+345 TGYDYTG
-352 TIQEVS
+352 IIQGVS

-364 IGMSETKTKGYII
+364 IGMSETKTTGYII
-377 RLPETISEAASSV
+377 RLPETISEAASNV
-390 NPLKYYV
+390 NPLSYYAV
-397 ASPVAGSKFAKFSQ
+397 SPVAGSKFAKFSQ
-411 MKLAFSKT
+411 MKLAFSKSAA
-419 VGVTSGVVAQ
+419 VTSGVKAQ
-429 FVDGS
+429 FMDAS
-434 GKKLRDYKITAQ
+434 GKVLRDYTITAQ
-446 SGDKIFT
+446 SGNKTFT
-453 IGGFPQALNAGEEYT
+453 IGGIPQALNADEEYT

-477 LMGDNSI
+477 LMADNSI

-525 LFDLSIAISEG
+525 LFDLSIAISE
-536 NKDEGTKPEAKLYKE
+536 DAKAYLYRD
-551 GQTSPICDLNFV
+551 GQTSPVCELNFV
-563 QGSESTVLLYPS
+563 QGAESTLMLYPS
-575 LKRYLEKGEKYKV
+575 LKRYLEKDEKYKV
-588 VVSAG
+588 VVEAG

-601 CPNNEITIN
+601 CANNEITIN

-629 FNDPSNSMVK
+629 FNDPSNSMVR

-698 IPRLSIKNADYY
+698 IPRLSIPRLSIENADYY

-934 NCPQGILSFEYMEGI
+934 ICPQGILSFEYMEGI

-1148 NVKNWDNT
+1148 NVTNWDNA

-1162 LDANTERVLNAARL
+1162 IDANTERVLNAARL
-1176 KMSAGTAGINDAT
+1176 KFAAGTAGINDAT

-1224 SNVNSTSGA
+1224 SNANSTSGA

-1238 GGKKGLF
+1238 GGKNGLF
-1245 IVKAASNGV
+1245 IVKATSDGV

>member
-28 QLTTVSFPK
+28 QLTAVNFPK
-37 AAAFTSL
+37 AATFTSL

-75 ALTELWVDADLMMS
+75 ALTELWVESDLMKS
-89 LEATDVTNDGKIIV
+89 VEATDVTNDGKIIV
-103 GTYDSKP
+103 GSYDSKP
-110 AYYDMNQGK
+110 AYYDMNLGK
-119 WITLQSENPGKATSV
+119 WVTLSSENPGKATNI

-139 YISGWSDSGSFSGD
+139 YIGGWSNNDGFGGEDGYFES
-153 AYVET
+153 

-164 QSDGTYRAI
+164 QTDGTYRAV
-173 DVYAELPNFPK
+173 DVYAEFPNFPK

-197 DNISP
+197 DNVSP
-202 DGNILSG
+202 DGNIISG
-209 IINFVTPAT
+209 IINFTTPTT
-218 VCYYVYNKTTQE
+218 VCYYVYDKTTHE

-243 ETFVDESTMSNNG
+243 ETSVDESTMSNNG

-279 DNSCILYNTES
+279 DNSCVLYN
-290 EEQDRAGSAVSN
+290 EQDRAGCAVSN
-302 TGVVFG
+302 TGVVFA

-313 NPVRS
+313 NPVRY

-333 LSGRYDMNFYER
+333 LLGRYDINFYER

-352 TIQEVS
+352 FIQDVS
-358 DDEKTM
+358 DDEMTM

-377 RLPETISEAASSV
+377 RLPESISEAASGD
-390 NPLKYYV
+390 NPLGTYV
-397 ASPVAGSKFAKFSQ
+397 VSPVSGSKFAKFSQ
-411 MKLAFSKT
+411 MKLAFSKSAA
-419 VGVTSGVVAQ
+419 VASGAKAQ
-429 FVDGS
+429 FMDAS
-434 GKKLRDYKITAQ
+434 GKVLRDYGITAQ
-446 SGDKIFT
+446 SGNKTFI
-453 IGGFPQALNAGEEYT
+453 IGARALALNEGEEYT

-477 LMGDNSI
+477 LMADNSI

-525 LFDLSIAISEG
+525 LFDLSIAISE
-536 NKDEGTKPEAKLYKE
+536 DAKAYLYRD
-551 GQTSPICDLNFV
+551 GQTSPVCELNFV
-563 QGSESTVLLYPS
+563 QGAESTILLYPS

-677 DYCAASTSIYNPT
+677 DYCAGSTSIYNPT
-690 GKSDDWMS
+690 GKSDDWMA
-698 IPRLSIKNADYY
+698 IPRLSIENADYY

-767 DLTGDWTHVE
+767 GLSGDWTHVE

-788 YIAFVNENENQSMI
+788 YIAFVNENDNQSMI

-815 NFATNVESTQVNKES
+815 NFAPNVQSTQINKES
-830 TDVGVI
+830 TTVGAI
-836 VKVTSDKTYNTINA
+836 VKITSDKTYNSISA

-870 ITSAENYSFTFPD
+870 ITNAENYSFTFPD

-888 VGKQNKYTVSISL
+888 VGAQNKYTISIDL
-901 DGTVYSQTN
+901 GGTVYSQTN

-923 VIEESTGQRCP
+923 VIEEGTGAWCG
-934 NCPQGILSFEYMEGI
+934 NCPLGILAMENLESL
-949 YGEQIIPIAI
+949 YGEQVIPIAV
-959 HANVVGNDVFAYD
+959 HSSNNQGDVYDYSAYT
-972 AYNNYFG
+972 AYLG
-979 IGAQPTGV
+979 ISTFPTGL

-992 TLYAPM
+992 TVYAPAISS
-998 YRDGNMVYHLETEQG
+998 GNDYYFETSEG
-1013 NETFADIAKRELSSY
+1013 NKTFHDIAKRELENY
-1028 AIADVNIDK
+1028 AVADVCIDK
-1037 AVYDTSSKNVQISG
+1037 AVYDVESKNIQIMG
-1051 TVNYAL
+1051 NVNYAL

-1071 EDNLVGRQEN
+1071 EDD
-1081 NLYASDEPIFGEF
+1081 LYGIQTNYFYMNKNPFFGKFGSGGEF
-1094 GKGGKYGT
+1094 GENAPIIQY
-1102 ATPEITFVDVARKV
+1102 VDVARKV
-1116 PNDNFAGESG
+1116 PNNNFAGESG
-1126 FIPVSVTAGQ
+1126 LIPVSVTAGQ

-1148 NVKNWDNT
+1148 NVTNWDNA

-1162 LDANTERVLNAARL
+1162 IDANTERVLNAARL

-1238 GGKKGLF
+1238 GGKNGLF
-1245 IVKAASNGV
+1245 IVKATSDGV

>member
-75 ALTELWVDADLMMS
+75 ALTELWVEADLMKS
-89 LEATDVTNDGKIIV
+89 LEASDVTNDGKIIV

-139 YISGWSDSGSFSGD
+139 YIGGWSNSGNFSGE

-202 DGNILSG
+202 DGNIIAG

-236 ALGDVPA
+236 ALGEVPD

-261 IVQVAGGSYISSY
+261 IVQVAGGSYLSSY

-279 DNSCILYNTES
+279 DNSCILYNAES
-290 EEQDRAGSAVSN
+290 EEQDRDGSAVSN
-302 TGVVFG
+302 SGVVFG

-313 NPVRS
+313 NPVRY

-333 LSGRYDMNFYER
+333 LSGRYDINFYER
-345 TGYDFTG
+345 TGYDITG
-352 TIQEVS
+352 VIQGIS

-377 RLPETISEAASSV
+377 RLPETITEAASSI
-390 NPLKYYV
+390 NPLSTYAV
-397 ASPVAGSKFAKFSQ
+397 SPVYGSKFAKFSQ
-411 MKLAFSKT
+411 MKLAFSKSAA
-419 VGVTSGVVAQ
+419 VTSGVKAQ
-429 FVDGS
+429 FMDAS
-434 GKKLRDYKITAQ
+434 GKVLREYNITAQ
-446 SGDKIFT
+446 SGNKTFT
-453 IGGFPQALNAGEEYT
+453 IGGIPQALNADEEYT

-477 LMGDNSI
+477 LMADNSI

-489 TVKYIGRAEAPAAVQ
+489 TVKYIGHAEAPAAVQ

-525 LFDLSIAISEG
+525 LFDLSIAISE
-536 NKDEGTKPEAKLYKE
+536 DAKAYLYKD
-551 GQTSPICDLNFV
+551 GQTSPICELNFV
-563 QGSESTVLLYPS
+563 QGAESTVLLYPS
-575 LKRYLEKGEKYKV
+575 LKRYLEKDEKYKV
-588 VVSAG
+588 VVEAG

-610 YTGAY
+610 YSGAY

-698 IPRLSIKNADYY
+698 IPRLSIENADYY

-732 DDAVYSNFTKE
+732 DDAVYSNFTTE
-743 LYDKF
+743 LYEKF

-815 NFATNVESTQVNKES
+815 NFAPNVESTQVNKES
-830 TDVGVI
+830 TNVGVI

-888 VGKQNKYTVSISL
+888 VGAQNKYTISIDLGGS
-901 DGTVYSQTN
+901 VYSQTN

-923 VIEESTGQRCP
+923 VIEESTGQQCP
-934 NCPQGILSFEYMEGI
+934 NCPQGVLAIENLEKL
-949 YGEQIIPIAI
+949 YGEQVIPIAI
-959 HANVVGNDVFAYD
+959 HSSIIGTDQFAYEN
-972 AYNNYFG
+972 YNTYFG
-979 IGAQPTGV
+979 ITAQPMGLI
-987 VNRID
+987 NRID

-998 YRDGNMVYHLETEQG
+998 YVDGDGQYHFESPEG
-1013 NETFADIAKRELSSY
+1013 NNTFYDVAQREFENY
-1028 AIADVNIDK
+1028 AIADVSIDK
-1037 AVYDTSSKNVQISG
+1037 AIYDSSSKNIQVTG
-1051 TVNYAL
+1051 NVNYAL
-1057 DMNSL
+1057 NMNSL

-1071 EDNLVGRQEN
+1071 EDGLTGPQKN
-1081 NLYASDEPIFGEF
+1081 NLYVSDQPIFGDF
-1094 GKGGKYGT
+1094 GKGGKYGSSV
-1102 ATPEITFVDVARKV
+1102 AVVTFNDVARKV

-1148 NVKNWDNT
+1148 NVTNWDNA

-1162 LDANTERVLNAARL
+1162 IDANTERVLNAAKL
-1176 KMSAGTAGINDAT
+1176 KMTAGTAGINDAT

-1238 GGKKGLF
+1238 GGKNGLF
-1245 IVKAASNGV
+1245 IVKATSDGV

>member
-75 ALTELWVDADLMMS
+75 ALTELWVEADLIKS

-139 YISGWSDSGSFSGD
+139 YISGWSNSDSFSGD

-197 DNISP
+197 DNVSP

-302 TGVVFG
+302 TGVVFA

-318 AYVRVGNLWYGIDEI
+318 AYVRVGSLWYGIDEI

-390 NPLKYYV
+390 NPLGTYAV
-397 ASPVAGSKFAKFSQ
+397 SPAYGSKFAKFSQ
-411 MKLAFSKT
+411 MKLAFSKSAA
-419 VGVTSGVVAQ
+419 VTSGVKAQ
-429 FVDGS
+429 FMDAS
-434 GKKLRDYKITAQ
+434 GKVLREYNITAQ
-446 SGDKIFT
+446 SGNKTFT
-453 IGGFPQALNAGEEYT
+453 IGGIPQALNADEEYT

-477 LMGDNSI
+477 LMADNSI
-484 KSEEI
+484 KSDEI
-489 TVKYIGRAEAPAAVQ
+489 SIKYIGRAEAPAAVQ

-525 LFDLSIAISEG
+525 LFDLSIAISE
-536 NKDEGTKPEAKLYKE
+536 DAKAYLYRD
-551 GQTSPICDLNFV
+551 GQTSPVCELNFV
-563 QGSESTVLLYPS
+563 QGAESTILLYPS
-575 LKRYLEKGEKYKV
+575 LKRYLEKDEKYKV
-588 VVSAG
+588 VVEAG

-629 FNDPSNSMVK
+629 FNDPSNSMVR
-639 YLLYEGDHNKPS
+639 YLLYEGDHNKPT
-651 SAMQDLGFDADNSPW
+651 SAMEDLGFDADNTPW
-666 LFVIRESESSS
+666 NFVIREDENSS
-677 DYCAASTSIYNPT
+677 DYCAGSTSMYNPA
-690 GKSDDWMS
+690 GKSDDWMA
-698 IPRLSIKNADYY
+698 IPRLSIENGDYY
-710 LSFDVQSYYKSK
+710 LSFDAQSYRTGKT
-722 ADRLKVLVLE
+722 DRLKVMVLE
-732 DDAVYSNFTKE
+732 DDAVYSNFTTE
-743 LYDKF
+743 LYNKF
-748 KANGKVLYDE
+748 KTNGKVIYDE
-758 QLTPGESEE
+758 QLNPGSSEE
-767 DLTGDWTHVE
+767 GLTGDWIHVE
-777 KSLAEYAGKNI
+777 KSLSDYAGKNI

-802 FLDNLKVYYKGDF
+802 FIDNLKVYYKGNF
-815 NFATNVESTQVNKES
+815 NFVPNVQSTQINQQS
-830 TDVGVI
+830 TTVGTV
-836 VKVTSDKTYNTINA
+836 VQVLGDNSYNTINA
-850 TLTSE
+850 TLTSA
-855 DGSFKST
+855 DGTFKST
-862 YTDTPSKP
+862 YSATPSQP
-870 ITSAENYSFTFPD
+870 ITSAANYSFTFPD
-883 KLPLT
+883 KLPLK
-888 VGKQNKYTVSISL
+888 VGEENKYTISISL
-901 DGTVYSQTN
+901 DGTVYSQN
-910 TISNLAFETTKHV
+910 GTISNLAFETTKHL
-923 VIEESTGQRCP
+923 VIEESTGQQCP
-934 NCPQGILSFEYMEGI
+934 NCPQGILAIENLENL
-949 YGEQIIPIAI
+949 YGDQIVPVAI
-959 HANVVGNDVFAYD
+959 HSSVIGTDQFAYEN
-972 AYNNYFG
+972 YNSYFG
-979 IGAQPTGV
+979 ITAQPMGV
-987 VNRID
+987 INRID

-998 YRDGNMVYHLETEQG
+998 YVSG
-1013 NETFADIAKRELSSY
+1013 NEQYHFDSPEGNNTFYDIAQREFGSY
-1028 AIADVNIDK
+1028 AIADVTIDK
-1037 AVYDTSSKNVQISG
+1037 AIYDKNSKNVQVSG
-1051 TVNYAL
+1051 NVNYAMN
-1057 DMNSL
+1057 MNSL
-1062 NHNIAFVVL
+1062 NHNLAFVVL
-1071 EDNLVGRQEN
+1071 EDGLTGPQKN
-1081 NLYASDEPIFGEF
+1081 NLYAFDQDILGEF
-1094 GKGGKYGT
+1094 GKGGQYGSSIVV
-1102 ATPEITFVDVARKV
+1102 ITFNDVARKV

-1126 FIPVSVTAGQ
+1126 IIPVSVTAGQ
-1136 PVAFNKVFSLPE
+1136 PVAFNKVFSMPE
-1148 NVKNWDNT
+1148 NVTNWDNA
-1156 KVVVML
+1156 KIVVML
-1162 LDANTERVLNAARL
+1162 LDANTERVINATKA
-1176 KMSAGTAGINDAT
+1176 KFAAGTAGINDAT
-1189 VSENGITIS
+1189 VSEDGIAIS
-1198 GENGSISVNGGS
+1198 GENGMITVNGGTQ
-1210 DLNVTVYDV
+1210 LNVTVYDI
-1219 SGSVI
+1219 SGSII
-1224 SNVNSTSGA
+1224 SDVNSASGS

>member
-15 GLLWAIPSSAQEA
+15 GLLWTIPSSAQEA

-75 ALTELWVDADLMMS
+75 ALTELWVEADLMKS
-89 LEATDVTNDGKIIV
+89 VEATDVTNDGKIIV
-103 GTYDSKP
+103 GSYDSYP
-110 AYYDMNQGK
+110 AYYDLNQGK
-119 WITLQSENPGKATSV
+119 WVALQSKDPGKATTV

-139 YISGWSDSGSFSGD
+139 YIGGWSGSFAGD
-153 AYVET
+153 GYIET

-173 DVYAELPNFPK
+173 DVYTELPNFPT
-184 KTKLGTNTQQVRI
+184 KTKIGANTQQVRI
-197 DNISP
+197 DNISA
-202 DGNILSG
+202 DGNVIAG
-209 IINFVTPAT
+209 IINFITPAT

-243 ETFVDESTMSNNG
+243 ETFVDESAMSNNG

-274 LYNTS
+274 LYNTG
-279 DNSCILYNTES
+279 DNSCILYNAES
-290 EEQDRAGSAVSN
+290 DEQDRAGSAVSN

-318 AYVRVGNLWYGIDEI
+318 AYVRVENLWYGIDEI
-333 LSGRYDMNFYER
+333 LSGRYGINFYER
-345 TGYDFTG
+345 TGYEITG
-352 TIQEVS
+352 DIQGVS

-377 RLPETISEAASSV
+377 RLPETISEAASSI
-390 NPLKYYV
+390 NPLSTYAV
-397 ASPVAGSKFAKFSQ
+397 SPVYGSKFAKFSQ
-411 MKLAFSKT
+411 MRLAFSKSAA
-419 VGVTSGVVAQ
+419 VTSGVKAQ
-429 FVDGS
+429 FMDAS
-434 GKKLRDYKITAQ
+434 GKVLREYTITAQ
-446 SGDKIFT
+446 SGNKTFT
-453 IGGFPQALNAGEEYT
+453 IGGIPQALNADEEYT

-477 LMGDNSI
+477 LMADNSI

-489 TVKYIGRAEAPAAVQ
+489 TVKYIGRAEAPAAVL

-525 LFDLSIAISEG
+525 LFDLSIAISE
-536 NKDEGTKPEAKLYKE
+536 DAKAYLYKD
-551 GQTSPICDLNFV
+551 GQTSPICELNFV
-563 QGSESTVLLYPS
+563 QGAESTILLYPS
-575 LKRYLEKGEKYKV
+575 LKRYLEKDEKYKV
-588 VVSAG
+588 VVEAG

-629 FNDPSNSMVK
+629 FNDPSNSMVR

-651 SAMQDLGFDADNSPW
+651 SAMQDLGFDTDNSPW
-666 LFVIRESESSS
+666 IFVIRESESSS
-677 DYCAASTSIYNPT
+677 DYCAASTSIYSPI
-690 GKSDDWMS
+690 GKSDDWMA
-698 IPRLSIKNADYY
+698 IPRLSIENADYY

-722 ADRLKVLVLE
+722 ADRLKVMVLE
-732 DDAVYSNFTKE
+732 DDAVYSNFTTE
-743 LYDKF
+743 LYEKF
-748 KANGKVLYDE
+748 KANGKVIYDE
-758 QLTPGESEE
+758 QLSPGESEE
-767 DLTGDWTHVE
+767 ELTGDWTHVE

-788 YIAFVNENENQSMI
+788 YIAFVNENDNQSMI

-815 NFATNVESTQVNKES
+815 NFAPNVQSTQINKES
-830 TDVGVI
+830 TTVGAV
-836 VKVTSDKTYNTINA
+836 VKVTSDKTYNSISA

-883 KLPLT
+883 KMPLK
-888 VGKQNKYTVSISL
+888 VGEQNKYTISIDL
-901 DGTVYSQTN
+901 GGTVYSQTN
-910 TISNLAFETTKHV
+910 TISNLAYETTKHV
-923 VIEESTGQRCP
+923 VIEEATGTWCV
-934 NCPQGILSFEYMEGI
+934 NCPRGILAMEYLESI
-949 YGEQIIPIAI
+949 YGDLIIPITI
-959 HANVVGNDVFAYD
+959 HSSSESGSDPF
-972 AYNNYFG
+972 NYSKYTSALGLNAFPSG
-979 IGAQPTGV
+979 L

-992 TLYAPM
+992 TVYSPTSIDANQLYHFDSE
-998 YRDGNMVYHLETEQG
+998 DGNQ
-1013 NETFADIAKRELSSY
+1013 TFYDIAKREFNSY
-1028 AIADVNIDK
+1028 AIADVAIDK
-1037 AVYDTSSKNVQISG
+1037 AIYDVNNKTVQISG
-1051 TVNYAL
+1051 NVNYAL
-1057 DMNSL
+1057 NMNSL

-1071 EDNLVGRQEN
+1071 EDGLVDYQANGHYGSTDP
-1081 NLYASDEPIFGEF
+1081 LLGKF
-1094 GKGGKYGT
+1094 GKGGEYGT
-1102 ATPEITFVDVARKV
+1102 ATPKITFVDVARKV

-1148 NVKNWDNT
+1148 NVTNWDNA

-1162 LDANTERVLNAARL
+1162 LDANTERVLNAARM
-1176 KMSAGTAGINDAT
+1176 KFAAGTAGINDAI

-1198 GENGSISVNGGS
+1198 GENGSINVNGGS

-1224 SNVNSTSGA
+1224 SNANSTSGA

-1238 GGKKGLF
+1238 GGKNGLF
-1245 IVKAASNGV
+1245 IVKATSDGV

>member
-8 LCILLAL
+8 LCVLLAL
-15 GLLWAIPSSAQEA
+15 GLLGVIPSSAQEA
-28 QLTTVSFPK
+28 QITTVNFPK
-37 AAAFTSL
+37 PAAFTCL
-44 SDNGL
+44 SDNGQ
-49 WATAAGVNDDDQ
+49 WATAEGVNGDDQ
-61 SKYAYPYLINVETG
+61 SRYAYPYLINVQTG
-75 ALTELWVDADLMMS
+75 ELTELWVEADLMKS
-89 LEATDVTNDGKIIV
+89 LEASDVTNDGKTIV
-103 GTYDSKP
+103 GCYDSKP
-110 AYYDMNQGK
+110 AYYDLNQNK
-119 WITLQSENPGKATSV
+119 WISLQSEYPGKATSV

-139 YISGWSDSGSFSGD
+139 YISGWSNSDSFSGD

-218 VCYYVYNKTTQE
+218 GCYYVYNKTTQE

-302 TGVVFG
+302 TGIVFA

-313 NPVRS
+313 YPVRS

-352 TIQEVS
+352 TIEGVS

-364 IGMSETKTKGYII
+364 IGMSETMTTGYII

-390 NPLKYYV
+390 NPLGTYAV
-397 ASPVAGSKFAKFSQ
+397 SPAYGSKFAKFSQ
-411 MKLAFSKT
+411 MKLAFSKSAA
-419 VGVTSGVVAQ
+419 VTSGVKAQ
-429 FVDGS
+429 FMDAS
-434 GKKLRDYKITAQ
+434 GKVLRDYTITAQ
-446 SGDKIFT
+446 SGNKTFI
-453 IGGFPQALNAGEEYT
+453 IGAKALALNEGEEYT

-477 LMGDNSI
+477 LMADNSI

-525 LFDLSIAISEG
+525 LFDLSIAISE
-536 NKDEGTKPEAKLYKE
+536 DAKAYLYRD
-551 GQTSPICDLNFV
+551 GQTSPVCELNFV
-563 QGSESTVLLYPS
+563 QGAESTLMLYPS
-575 LKRYLEKGEKYKV
+575 LKRYLEKDEKYKV
-588 VVSAG
+588 VVEAG

-601 CPNNEITIN
+601 CANNEITIN

-615 EPEISSDGSLFSDD
+615 KPEISSDGSLFSDD
-629 FNDPSNSMVK
+629 FNDPSNSMVR

-651 SAMQDLGFDADNSPW
+651 SAMRNLGFDADNSPW
-666 LFVIRESESSS
+666 IFVIRESESSS

-690 GKSDDWMS
+690 GKSDDWMA
-698 IPRLSIKNADYY
+698 IPRLSIENADYY

-748 KANGKVLYDE
+748 KANGKVIYDE

-767 DLTGDWTHVE
+767 GLSGDWTHVE

-788 YIAFVNENENQSMI
+788 YIAFVNENDNQSMI

-815 NFATNVESTQVNKES
+815 NFAPNVESTQVNKES
-830 TDVGVI
+830 TNVGVI

-870 ITSAENYSFTFPD
+870 ITSAANYSFTFPD
-883 KLPLT
+883 KLPLK
-888 VGKQNKYTVSISL
+888 VGEENKYTISISL
-901 DGTVYSQTN
+901 DGTVYSQN
-910 TISNLAFETTKHV
+910 GTISNLAFETTKHL
-923 VIEESTGQRCP
+923 VIEESTGQQCS
-934 NCPQGILSFEYMEGI
+934 NCPQGILAIENLENL
-949 YGEQIIPIAI
+949 YGDQIVPVAI
-959 HANVVGNDVFAYD
+959 HSSVIGTDQFAYEN
-972 AYNNYFG
+972 YNSYFG
-979 IGAQPTGV
+979 ITAQPMGV
-987 VNRID
+987 INRID

-998 YRDGNMVYHLETEQG
+998 YVSG
-1013 NETFADIAKRELSSY
+1013 NEQYHFDSPEGNNTFYDIAQREFGSY
-1028 AIADVNIDK
+1028 AIADVTIDK
-1037 AVYDTSSKNVQISG
+1037 AIYDKNSKNVQVSG
-1051 TVNYAL
+1051 NVNYAMN
-1057 DMNSL
+1057 MNSL
-1062 NHNIAFVVL
+1062 NHNLAFVVL
-1071 EDNLVGRQEN
+1071 EDGLTGPQKN
-1081 NLYASDEPIFGEF
+1081 NLYAFDQDILGEF
-1094 GKGGKYGT
+1094 GKGGQYGSSIVV
-1102 ATPEITFVDVARKV
+1102 ITFNDVARKV

-1126 FIPVSVTAGQ
+1126 IIPVSVTAGQ
-1136 PVAFNKVFSLPE
+1136 PVAFNKVFSMPE
-1148 NVKNWDNT
+1148 NVTNWDNA
-1156 KVVVML
+1156 KIVVML
-1162 LDANTERVLNAARL
+1162 LDANTERVINATKA
-1176 KMSAGTAGINDAT
+1176 KFAAGTAGINDAT
-1189 VSENGITIS
+1189 VSEDGIAIS
-1198 GENGSISVNGGS
+1198 GENGMITVNGGTQ
-1210 DLNVTVYDV
+1210 LNVTVYDI
-1219 SGSVI
+1219 SGSII
-1224 SNVNSTSGA
+1224 SDVNSASGS

>member
-28 QLTTVSFPK
+28 QLTTVNFPK

-75 ALTELWVDADLMMS
+75 ALTELWVESDLMKS
-89 LEATDVTNDGKIIV
+89 VEATDVTNDGKIIV
-103 GTYDSKP
+103 GSYDSKP
-110 AYYDMNQGK
+110 AYYDMNLGK
-119 WITLQSENPGKATSV
+119 WVTLSSENPGKATNI

-139 YISGWSDSGSFSGD
+139 YIGGWSNNGGFGREYGYFES
-153 AYVET
+153 

-164 QSDGTYRAI
+164 QTDGTYRAV
-173 DVYAELPNFPK
+173 DVYAEFPNFPK

-197 DNISP
+197 DNVSP
-202 DGNILSG
+202 DGNIISG
-209 IINFVTPAT
+209 IIDFTTPIT
-218 VCYYVYNKTTQE
+218 VCYYVYNKTTHE

-243 ETFVDESTMSNNG
+243 ETSVDESTMSNNG

-261 IVQVAGGSYISSY
+261 IVLVAGGSYISSY

-279 DNSCILYNTES
+279 DNSCVLYNTES
-290 EEQDRAGSAVSN
+290 EEQDRAGFAVSN
-302 TGVVFG
+302 TGVVFA

-313 NPVRS
+313 NPVRY

-333 LSGRYDMNFYER
+333 LLGRYDINFYER

-352 TIQEVS
+352 VIQDVS
-358 DDEKTM
+358 DDEMTM
-364 IGMSETKTKGYII
+364 IGMSETMTKGYII
-377 RLPETISEAASSV
+377 RLPETISEAASGV
-390 NPLKYYV
+390 NPLGTYV
-397 ASPVAGSKFAKFSQ
+397 VSPVSGSKFAKFSQ
-411 MKLAFSKT
+411 MKLAFSKSAA
-419 VGVTSGVVAQ
+419 VTSGAKAQ
-429 FVDGS
+429 FMDAS
-434 GKKLRDYKITAQ
+434 GKVLRDYGITAQ
-446 SGDKIFT
+446 SGNKTFI
-453 IGGFPQALNAGEEYT
+453 IGAKALALNEGEEYT

-477 LMGDNSI
+477 LMADNSI

-525 LFDLSIAISEG
+525 LFDLSIAISE
-536 NKDEGTKPEAKLYKE
+536 DAKAYLYRD
-551 GQTSPICDLNFV
+551 GQTSPVCELNFV
-563 QGSESTVLLYPS
+563 QGAESTILLYPS

-615 EPEISSDGSLFSDD
+615 KPEISSDGSLFSDD

-639 YLLYEGDHNKPS
+639 YLLYEGDNNKPS

-666 LFVIRESESSS
+666 LFVIREDESSS
-677 DYCAASTSIYNPT
+677 DYCAGSTSIYNPT
-690 GKSDDWMS
+690 GKSDDWMA
-698 IPRLSIKNADYY
+698 IPRLSIENADYY

-767 DLTGDWTHVE
+767 GLSGDWTHVE

-788 YIAFVNENENQSMI
+788 YIAFVNENDNQSMI

-815 NFATNVESTQVNKES
+815 NFAPNVQSTQINKES
-830 TDVGVI
+830 TTVGAI
-836 VKVTSDKTYNTINA
+836 VKVTSDKTYNSISA

-870 ITSAENYSFTFPD
+870 ITNAENYSFTFPD

-888 VGKQNKYTVSISL
+888 VGAQNKYTISIDL
-901 DGTVYSQTN
+901 GGTVYSQTN

-923 VIEESTGQRCP
+923 VIEEGTGAWCG
-934 NCPQGILSFEYMEGI
+934 NCPLGILAMENLEKL
-949 YGEQIIPIAI
+949 YGDQVIPIAI
-959 HANVVGNDVFAYD
+959 HSANGQGDIYDYSAYT
-972 AYNNYFG
+972 AYLGVSSF
-979 IGAQPTGV
+979 PTGL

-992 TLYAPM
+992 TVYAPAISS
-998 YRDGNMVYHLETEQG
+998 GNDYYFETSEG
-1013 NETFADIAKRELSSY
+1013 NKTFHDIAKREFENY
-1028 AIADVNIDK
+1028 AVADVCIDK
-1037 AVYDTSSKNVQISG
+1037 AVYDVESKNIQIMG
-1051 TVNYAL
+1051 NVNYAL

-1071 EDNLVGRQEN
+1071 EDNLSGKQN
-1081 NLYASDEPIFGEF
+1081 NYFYMNTNPFFGKFGSGGEF
-1094 GKGGKYGT
+1094 GENAPIIQY
-1102 ATPEITFVDVARKV
+1102 VDVARKV
-1116 PNDNFAGESG
+1116 PNNNFAGESG
-1126 FIPVSVTAGQ
+1126 LIPVSVTADQ

-1148 NVKNWDNT
+1148 NVSNWDNA

-1162 LDANTERVLNAARL
+1162 IDANTERVLNAARL
-1176 KMSAGTAGINDAT
+1176 KFAAGTAGINDAT

-1198 GENGSISVNGGS
+1198 GENGSINVNGGS

-1224 SNVNSTSGA
+1224 SNANSTSGA

-1238 GGKKGLF
+1238 GGKNGLF
-1245 IVKAASNGV
+1245 IVKATSDGV

>member
-75 ALTELWVDADLMMS
+75 ALTELWVEADLMMS

-139 YISGWSDSGSFSGD
+139 YISGWSNSWSFSGD
-153 AYVET
+153 EYVET

-164 QSDGTYRAI
+164 QSDGTYRAV

-197 DNISP
+197 DNVSP

-209 IINFVTPAT
+209 IINFITPAT

-290 EEQDRAGSAVSN
+290 EEQDRDGSAVSN
-302 TGVVFG
+302 TGIVFA

-333 LSGRYDMNFYER
+333 LSGRYDINFYER
-345 TGYDFTG
+345 TGYGYTG
-352 TIQEVS
+352 TIQGVS

-364 IGMSETKTKGYII
+364 IGMSETKTMGYII
-377 RLPETISEAASSV
+377 RLPETISEAASNV
-390 NPLKYYV
+390 NPLSYYAV
-397 ASPVAGSKFAKFSQ
+397 SPVAGSKFAKFSQ
-411 MKLAFSKT
+411 MKLAFSKSAA
-419 VGVTSGVVAQ
+419 VTSGVKAQ
-429 FVDGS
+429 FMDAS
-434 GKKLRDYKITAQ
+434 GKVLREYNITAQ
-446 SGDKIFT
+446 SGNKTFT
-453 IGGFPQALNAGEEYT
+453 IGGIPQALNADEEYT

-477 LMGDNSI
+477 LMADNSI

-666 LFVIRESESSS
+666 IFVIRESESSS
-677 DYCAASTSIYNPT
+677 DYCAGSTSIYNPT
-690 GKSDDWMS
+690 GKSDDWMA
-698 IPRLSIKNADYY
+698 IPRLSIENADYY

-732 DDAVYSNFTKE
+732 DDAVYSNFTTE
-743 LYDKF
+743 LYEKF

-1148 NVKNWDNT
+1148 NVTNWDNA

-1162 LDANTERVLNAARL
+1162 IDANTERVLNAAKL

-1198 GENGSISVNGGS
+1198 GENGSINVNGGS

-1224 SNVNSTSGA
+1224 SNANSTSGA

-1238 GGKKGLF
+1238 GGKNGLF
-1245 IVKAASNGV
+1245 IVKATSDGV

>member
-75 ALTELWVDADLMMS
+75 ALTELWVEADLIKS

-139 YISGWSDSGSFSGD
+139 YISGWSSNYDSFSGD

-197 DNISP
+197 DNVSP

-236 ALGDVPA
+236 ALGEVPD

-279 DNSCILYNTES
+279 DNSCILYNTER
-290 EEQDRAGSAVSN
+290 EEQDRDGSAVSN
-302 TGVVFG
+302 TGVVFA

-318 AYVRVGNLWYGIDEI
+318 AYVRVGSLWYGIDEI

-352 TIQEVS
+352 TIEGVS

-390 NPLKYYV
+390 NPLGTYAV
-397 ASPVAGSKFAKFSQ
+397 SPVYGSKFAKFSQ
-411 MKLAFSKT
+411 MKLAFSKSAA
-419 VGVTSGVVAQ
+419 VTSGVMAQ
-429 FVDGS
+429 FMDAS
-434 GKKLRDYKITAQ
+434 GNVLKEYDITAQ
-446 SGDKIFT
+446 SGNKTFI
-453 IGGFPQALNAGEEYT
+453 IGGRALALNEGEEYT

-477 LMGDNSI
+477 LMADNSI

-489 TVKYIGRAEAPAAVQ
+489 TVKYIGRAEVPAAVQ

-525 LFDLSIAISEG
+525 LFDLSIAISE
-536 NKDEGTKPEAKLYKE
+536 DAKAYLYRD
-551 GQTSPICDLNFV
+551 GQTSPICELNFV
-563 QGSESTVLLYPS
+563 QGAESTVLLYPS
-575 LKRYLEKGEKYKV
+575 LKRYLEKDEKYKV
-588 VVSAG
+588 VVEAG

-629 FNDPSNSMVK
+629 FNDPSNSMVR

-690 GKSDDWMS
+690 GKSDDWMA
-698 IPRLSIKNADYY
+698 IPRLSIENADYY

-767 DLTGDWTHVE
+767 NLTGDWTHVE

-815 NFATNVESTQVNKES
+815 NFVPNVESTQVNKES
-830 TDVGVI
+830 TNVGVI

-888 VGKQNKYTVSISL
+888 VGAQNKYTISINLGGS
-901 DGTVYSQTN
+901 VYSQIN

-923 VIEESTGQRCP
+923 VIEEGTGAWCG
-934 NCPQGILSFEYMEGI
+934 NCPLGILAMENLEKL
-949 YGEQIIPIAI
+949 YGDQVIPIAI
-959 HANVVGNDVFAYD
+959 HSANGQGDVYDYSAYT
-972 AYNNYFG
+972 AYLGVTSF
-979 IGAQPTGV
+979 PTGL

-992 TLYAPM
+992 TVYAPAISS
-998 YRDGNMVYHLETEQG
+998 GNDYYFETSEG
-1013 NETFADIAKRELSSY
+1013 NKTFHDIAKRELENY
-1028 AIADVNIDK
+1028 AIADVCIDK
-1037 AVYDTSSKNVQISG
+1037 AVYDVESKNIQIMG
-1051 TVNYAL
+1051 NVNYAL

-1071 EDNLVGRQEN
+1071 EDNLSGKQN
-1081 NLYASDEPIFGEF
+1081 NYFYMNTNPFFGKFGSGGEF
-1094 GKGGKYGT
+1094 GEKAPVIQY
-1102 ATPEITFVDVARKV
+1102 VDVARKV

-1148 NVKNWDNT
+1148 NVTNWDNA
-1156 KVVVML
+1156 KIVVML
-1162 LDANTERVLNAARL
+1162 IDANTERVLNAARL
-1176 KMSAGTAGINDAT
+1176 KFAAGTAGINDAT

-1238 GGKKGLF
+1238 GGKNGLF
-1245 IVKAASNGV
+1245 IVKATSDGV

>member
-15 GLLWAIPSSAQEA
+15 GLQWAIPSSAQEA

-61 SKYAYPYLINVETG
+61 SNYAYPYLINVETG
-75 ALTELWVDADLMMS
+75 ALTELWVEADLMKS
-89 LEATDVTNDGKIIV
+89 LEASDVTNDGKIIV

-139 YISGWSDSGSFSGD
+139 YIGGWSNSDNFSGD

-202 DGNILSG
+202 DGNIIAG
-209 IINFVTPAT
+209 IINFITPAT

-236 ALGDVPA
+236 ALGEVPD

-261 IVQVAGGSYISSY
+261 IVQVDGGSYISSY

-302 TGVVFG
+302 TGVVFA

-313 NPVRS
+313 YPVRS
-318 AYVRVGNLWYGIDEI
+318 AYVRVGSLWYGIDEI

-352 TIQEVS
+352 MILEVS

-364 IGMSETKTKGYII
+364 IGMSETMTKGYII

-390 NPLKYYV
+390 NPLGTYDV
-397 ASPVAGSKFAKFSQ
+397 SPAYGSKFAKFSQ
-411 MKLAFSKT
+411 MKLAFSKSAA
-419 VGVTSGVVAQ
+419 VTSGVKAQ
-429 FVDGS
+429 FMDAS
-434 GKKLRDYKITAQ
+434 GKVLREYNITAQ
-446 SGDKIFT
+446 SGNKTFT
-453 IGGFPQALNAGEEYT
+453 IGGIPQALNADEEYT

-477 LMGDNSI
+477 LMADNSI
-484 KSEEI
+484 KSDEI
-489 TVKYIGRAEAPAAVQ
+489 SIKYIGRAEAPAAVQ

-525 LFDLSIAISEG
+525 LFDLSIAISE
-536 NKDEGTKPEAKLYKE
+536 DAKAYLYRD
-551 GQTSPICDLNFV
+551 GQTSPVCELNFV
-563 QGSESTVLLYPS
+563 QGAKSTILLYPS
-575 LKRYLEKGEKYKV
+575 LKRYLEKDEKYKV
-588 VVSAG
+588 VVEAG
-593 SVTDIMGF
+593 SVTDIMGL

-610 YTGAY
+610 YSGAY

-698 IPRLSIKNADYY
+698 IPRLSIENADYY

-732 DDAVYSNFTKE
+732 DDAVYSNFTTE
-743 LYDKF
+743 LYEKF

-815 NFATNVESTQVNKES
+815 NFAPNVKSTQVNKES
-830 TDVGVI
+830 TNVGVI

-888 VGKQNKYTVSISL
+888 IGAQNKYTISIDLGGS
-901 DGTVYSQTN
+901 VYSQTN

-923 VIEESTGQRCP
+923 VIEESTGQQCP
-934 NCPQGILSFEYMEGI
+934 NCPQGVLAIENLEKL
-949 YGEQIIPIAI
+949 YGEQVIPIAI
-959 HANVVGNDVFAYD
+959 HSSIIGTDQFAYEN
-972 AYNNYFG
+972 YNTYFG
-979 IGAQPTGV
+979 ITAQPMGLI
-987 VNRID
+987 NRID

-998 YRDGNMVYHLETEQG
+998 YVDGDGLYHFESPEG
-1013 NETFADIAKRELSSY
+1013 NNTFYDVAQREFENY
-1028 AIADVNIDK
+1028 AIADVSIDK
-1037 AVYDTSSKNVQISG
+1037 AIYDSSSKNIQVTG
-1051 TVNYAL
+1051 NVNYAL
-1057 DMNSL
+1057 NMNSL

-1071 EDNLVGRQEN
+1071 EDGLTGPQKN
-1081 NLYASDEPIFGEF
+1081 NLYVSDQPIFGDF
-1094 GKGGKYGT
+1094 GKGGKYGSSV
-1102 ATPEITFVDVARKV
+1102 AVVTFNDVARKV

-1148 NVKNWDNT
+1148 NVSNWDNA

-1162 LDANTERVLNAARL
+1162 IDANTERVLNAARL
-1176 KMSAGTAGINDAT
+1176 KFAAGTAGINDAT

-1224 SNVNSTSGA
+1224 SNANSTSGA

-1238 GGKKGLF
+1238 GGKNGLF
-1245 IVKAASNGV
+1245 IVKATSDGV